1 MLNINNLNRARKIL
15 SAHQGIKASFNTPN
29 EKIKFCGKYGPYY
42 KYSFGDLGTEDWNN
56 GDVFSDLPPDKF
68 YESEGGSA
76 YLPPLEY
83 ADGVDPNNI
92 EQPIYKG
99 YGYDKEGNYYYG
111 VTQSEE
117 KQRLSSEDYQHLIQQ
132 NGLID
137 WNMKEEGERQE
148 KIESKPLGLKPT
160 TSTADKEKKQNNT
173 AQSPIQSLTP
183 SAIQSPAPSLED
195 YTKNVKNDL
204 KIDTQTQLQEKLR
217 IKQPKIES
225 LAPKVDTNLNIL
237 SKEEETFAK
246 EKLKPWYNTTYG
258 LSKEQ
263 RQDIK
268 DRYAWSKE
276 NPNKDV
282 ADFDHYDTQQEMKQ
296 KLEATQ
302 PIPKEELKKA
312 ASLTPPGTYTTQP
325 TTPAPQNT
333 TITIPQITPVNTQGN
348 PSGSDI
354 STEEQSEKSESFK
367 KGEAAGQKIGAKI
380 GNFLNSDG
388 VKAAGKYGAQAGQIA
403 DIVDGAIRSG
413 NDWAPQNGFENTW
426 DTASTIAMK
435 FGPLGQA
442 VGGGMKVAKAFSD
455 ITGSIFGIK
464 TQDFAKDMATL
475 ETVGGSYGGSTAMI
489 EDAANKAGKKYGLF
503 GLGSKH
509 RANKLIDRAR
519 IQQYAMQGIADDAR
533 DLNSIRSYMDPYYL
547 QYESD
552 MSGGY
557 DQRYMH
563 VAKLGGTLTLNRGT
577 ALQNSLLESF
587 KKGGT
592 IEFKAEITGTEV
604 YDSWE
609 PVIDFDEISLLK
621 EGGSIKQPE
630 IEVIETNTVQKS
642 VIPDGALHKNKH
654 NLDKV
659 GVDDKEMTK
668 KGIPVVDNNGEQ
680 QAEIELN
687 EIIFT
692 LEVTK
697 ELEKRYKEYYDDD
710 TKQSRKD
717 ELALEAGKLL
727 WKEIIYN
734 TDDRTGLIDTLK
746 HGGSITKSKEN
757 NTYQDA
763 IDFYKNLGYT
773 PQNYE
778 FIKSS
783 DLRTEGNKLYVNTD
797 EDAVH
802 ELWHFI
808 SKNIPDERFQE
819 FYKDLSDSKISE
831 LGGDLKF
838 VNRTGN
844 PQEFYDPSELLA
856 RLFAAKYKTQGNS
869 YTKEFFKNARSN
881 ETKYGYNFR
890 DLLHMYNDD
899 NLVKLFSFKLNNEYK
914 KDNTTKRPFEDWIIT
929 VNPDY
934 ISSNYDLETAYKYV
948 NPEQLKR
955 WRSAVNSD
963 DPEKELNQK
972 DAETGE
978 FVNHL
983 PSIAPY
989 GEGDYIFLKKG
1000 TVDENPEVQ
1009 YEINEFRN
1017 GKTGLEKTHE
1027 LIFNPEENRYF
1038 YIKKSSKFK
1047 NGGNLEEALQLLKS
1061 GGEFQIIQD
1070 DAKTITNDGDY
1081 ELTTDKDKLDNEL
1094 EQYFT
1099 GTNGIMKTHD
1109 LIWDNSHNRYF
1120 YRKKVNKKQLGGL
1133 VDYTPVE
1140 TDETAVVKK
1149 VRDSLNLLQS
1159 NLLPE
1164 YAEQAST
1171 PSESSNYY
1179 TPYPTSDYTSEFT
1192 PSETTSESTQV
1203 PDNLNLDGWD
1213 LEKTLKHLRE
1223 HAHDKST
1230 HYCARYVRQAL
1241 EAGGL
1246 VGFRVPSAKDEIKLN
1261 TLASIGFKK
1270 IAEASDNTT
1279 SPGYTP
1285 QAGDIAITFENGNHA
1300 AMYDGTKWISD
1311 FRQKGL
1317 DVYRNKKNSKAYIYR
1332 RVSNNPSQLN
1342 TILINKTSRTLS
1354 VGDKVFKVSISKK
1367 GVENTSKKGDNL
1379 TPEGEFTLG
1388 DKETKGGYNDPEYGY
1403 RPNAYGGKFY
1413 RLSGGS
1419 AEGRGF
1425 GIHGSDQYNN
1435 PDNYQI
1441 GKYGTHGCIAMKN
1454 ADLEELEQII
1464 QNAGGPSN
1472 FKVKIIKASSGTK
1485 FPKVR
1490 ALSKII
1496 LNK

>member
-15 SAHQGIKASFNTPN
+15 SAQQGIKASFNTPN
-29 EKIKFCGKYGPYY
+29 EKIKFCGKYGPHY
-42 KYSFGDLGTEDWNN
+42 KYSFGDVGTEDWDN

-117 KQRLSSEDYQHLIQQ
+117 KQRLSREDYQHLMDQK
-132 NGLID
+132 GLID
-137 WNMKEEGERQE
+137 WNMKEDGERE
-148 KIESKPLGLKPT
+148 EEMENKMLGLKST
-160 TSTADKEKKQNNT
+160 TSTADKEKKQSNT
-173 AQSPIQSLTP
+173 EQSPIQSLTP

-217 IKQPKIES
+217 IKQPKIEP

-246 EKLKPWYNTTYG
+246 EKLKHQYSTTYG

-276 NPNKDV
+276 NPDKDV
-282 ADFDHYDTQQEMKQ
+282 ADFEHYDTQKEMKQ

-302 PIPKEELKKA
+302 PIPKEELGEA
-312 ASLTPPGTYTTQP
+312 SSLTPPGTYTTQP
-325 TTPAPQNT
+325 TTPVPQNT
-333 TITIPQITPVNTQGN
+333 TITIPQITEPQIQGN
-348 PSGSDI
+348 PSGTDT
-354 STEEQSEKSESFK
+354 STEEQPEQNTSFLKGQASGQKLVAKVDKFLKSE
-367 KGEAAGQKIGAKI
+367 
-380 GNFLNSDG
+380 G
-388 VKAAGKYGAQAGQIA
+388 VKKAGEFGGKAAEAA
-403 DIVDGAIRSG
+403 DIVDNLVRSG
-413 NDWAPQNGFENTW
+413 NDWAPQTGFENTW
-426 DTASTIAMK
+426 DKASTIAMK
-435 FGPLGQA
+435 FGPLGKA
-442 VGGGMKVAKAFSD
+442 VGGGMKVAKVVSD
-455 ITGSIFGIK
+455 LFGSK
-464 TQDFAKDMATL
+464 TQAFAEDKDTL
-475 ETVGGSYGGSTAMI
+475 GTVGGSYWGSTAMI
-489 EDAANKAGKKYGLF
+489 KDAADKAGKKYGLF
-503 GLGSKH
+503 ASGARR
-509 RANKLIDRAR
+509 RANRLIDRAR
-519 IQQYAMQGIADDAR
+519 VQQYAMQGIADDAR

-783 DLRTEGNKLYVNTD
+783 DLRTEGNKLYVNND

-869 YTKEFFKNARSN
+869 YTKEFFKNARAN

-899 NLVKLFSFKLNNEYK
+899 NLVKLFSFKLNNEHK
-914 KDNTTKRPFEDWIIT
+914 KDNMKKRPFEDWIIT

-934 ISSNYDLETAYKYV
+934 ISPNYDLETAYKYV

-955 WRSAVNSD
+955 WRNAVNSD
-963 DPEKELNQK
+963 DPEKELKQR
-972 DAETGE
+972 DAETGK

-983 PSIAPY
+983 PSVAPY

-1009 YEINEFRN
+1009 DEINEFIN

-1047 NGGNLEEALQLLKS
+1047 NGGSLEEALQLLKS

-1070 DAKTITNDGDY
+1070 DVKTITNDGDY

-1159 NLLPE
+1159 NLFPE

-1179 TPYPTSDYTSEFT
+1179 TPQPTSDYTPEFT

-1317 DVYRNKKNSKAYIYR
+1317 DVYHNKKNSKAYIYR

-1367 GVENTSKKGDNL
+1367 GIENTSKKGDNL

-1388 DKETKGGYNDPEYGY
+1388 EKETKGGYNDPEYGD

-1425 GIHGSDQYNN
+1425 GIHGSDQYND

-1454 ADLEELEQII
+1454 SDLDELEQII

>member
-15 SAHQGIKASFNTPN
+15 SAHQGIKASFNTPD

-42 KYSFGDLGTEDWNN
+42 KYSFGNVGTEDWNN

-148 KIESKPLGLKPT
+148 EIESKPLGLKPT
-160 TSTADKEKKQNNT
+160 TSTADKEKKQSNPT
-173 AQSPIQSLTP
+173 PTPTSSPTPSLTP
-183 SAIQSPAPSLED
+183 STIKAPTPSLGD
-195 YTKNVKNDL
+195 FTKGINNQTHSESSRVDTKSQNENGTQQEEFDFFKESSESLKRERWDSPKEQIEKAEANKSVSTKARAQASDL
-204 KIDTQTQLQEKLR
+204 TPSDTQTSQSTTSILQGG
-217 IKQPKIES
+217 QS
-225 LAPKVDTNLNIL
+225 AV
-237 SKEEETFAK
+237 
-246 EKLKPWYNTTYG
+246 
-258 LSKEQ
+258 
-263 RQDIK
+263 
-268 DRYAWSKE
+268 
-276 NPNKDV
+276 
-282 ADFDHYDTQQEMKQ
+282 
-296 KLEATQ
+296 
-302 PIPKEELKKA
+302 
-312 ASLTPPGTYTTQP
+312 P
-325 TTPAPQNT
+325 TSQNT

-367 KGEAAGQKIGAKI
+367 KGEEAGQKIGAKI

-604 YDSWE
+604 YNSWE

-746 HGGSITKSKEN
+746 HGGSITKSREN

-763 IDFYKNLGYT
+763 IDFYKNLGYN

-856 RLFAAKYKTQGNS
+856 RLFTAKYKTQGNS

-899 NLVKLFSFKLNNEYK
+899 NLVKLFSFKLNNEHK

-934 ISSNYDLETAYKYV
+934 ISPNYDLETAYKYV

-955 WRSAVNSD
+955 WRNAVNSD
-963 DPEKELNQK
+963 DPEKELKQR
-972 DAETGE
+972 DAETGK

-983 PSIAPY
+983 PSVAPY

-1009 YEINEFRN
+1009 DEINEFRN

-1070 DAKTITNDGDY
+1070 DVKTITNDGDY

-1179 TPYPTSDYTSEFT
+1179 TSYPTSDYTSEFT
-1192 PSETTSESTQV
+1192 PSETTSESAQV

-1388 DKETKGGYNDPEYGY
+1388 EKETKGGYNDPEYGY

-1454 ADLEELEQII
+1454 SDLDELEQII

>member
-1 MLNINNLNRARKIL
+1 MLNINNLNRARRIL
-15 SAHQGIKASFNTPN
+15 SAQQGAELSPTSNKRIKYLG
-29 EKIKFCGKYGPYY
+29 KFGDGY
-42 KYSFGDLGTEDWNN
+42 KYASSPVGVEDWSSEEL
-56 GDVFSDLPPDKF
+56 SDLPPEEYYKQKTGNADFENLKYAEGLGPKNIDQQF
-68 YESEGGSA
+68 YKELEHAATTGGKNVYYGITSSGTKEIISQSQYN
-76 YLPPLEY
+76 YLRSKGILDRTTETQ
-83 ADGVDPNNI
+83 ASRSTSLSSTSKS
-92 EQPIYKG
+92 EQPEGLFAEAPITDTWYKKP
-99 YGYDKEGNYYYG
+99 KE
-111 VTQSEE
+111 QK
-117 KQRLSSEDYQHLIQQ
+117 KQLEDDQRVP
-132 NGLID
+132 D
-137 WNMKEEGERQE
+137 QE
-148 KIESKPLGLKPT
+148 MAKALNP
-160 TSTADKEKKQNNT
+160 TST
-173 AQSPIQSLTP
+173 
-183 SAIQSPAPSLED
+183 
-195 YTKNVKNDL
+195 
-204 KIDTQTQLQEKLR
+204 TQT
-217 IKQPKIES
+217 I
-225 LAPKVDTNLNIL
+225 
-237 SKEEETFAK
+237 
-246 EKLKPWYNTTYG
+246 
-258 LSKEQ
+258 
-263 RQDIK
+263 
-268 DRYAWSKE
+268 
-276 NPNKDV
+276 
-282 ADFDHYDTQQEMKQ
+282 
-296 KLEATQ
+296 
-302 PIPKEELKKA
+302 
-312 ASLTPPGTYTTQP
+312 QP

-333 TITIPQITPVNTQGN
+333 TPQVTIPQTQGN
-348 PSGSDI
+348 PSGTDI
-354 STEEQSEKSESFK
+354 STEEQPKKSESFL
-367 KGEAAGQKIGAKI
+367 KGQAIGQKIGAKI
-380 GNFLNSDG
+380 GNVLNSDG
-388 VKAAGKYGAQAGQIA
+388 VKTAGEIGGKVGEAADIA
-403 DIVDGAIRSG
+403 DSLVRSG
-413 NDWAPQNGFENTW
+413 NDWAQTGLEKTW
-426 DTASTIAMK
+426 DTASTFAMN
-435 FGPLGQA
+435 FGPLGKGF
-442 VGGGMKVAKAFSD
+442 GGGMKALKLFSD
-455 ITGSIFGIK
+455 LTGSIFGIK

-475 ETVGGSYGGSTAMI
+475 ETVGGSYGGSSALI
-489 EDAANKAGKKYGLF
+489 ADAANKAGKKYGLF
-503 GLGSKH
+503 GLGAKR

-547 QYESD
+547 QYESN

-734 TDDRTGLIDTLK
+734 TDDRTGLIDALK

-869 YTKEFFKNARSN
+869 YTKEFFKNARAN

-914 KDNTTKRPFEDWIIT
+914 KDNTKKRPFEDWIIT

-934 ISSNYDLETAYKYV
+934 ISPNYDLETAYKYV

-955 WRSAVNSD
+955 WRNAVNSD
-963 DPEKELNQK
+963 DPEKELKQR
-972 DAETGE
+972 DVETGK

-983 PSIAPY
+983 PSVAPY

-1009 YEINEFRN
+1009 DEINEFRN

-1070 DAKTITNDGDY
+1070 DVKTITNDGDY
-1081 ELTTDKDKLDNEL
+1081 ELTTDEDKLNNEL

-1133 VDYTPVE
+1133 VDYTPIE

-1179 TPYPTSDYTSEFT
+1179 TPYPTSDYTSGFT

-1246 VGFRVPSAKDEIKLN
+1246 VGFRVPSAKDEVKLN

-1454 ADLEELEQII
+1454 SDLDELEQII

>member
-15 SAHQGIKASFNTPN
+15 SAQQGIKASFNTPN
-29 EKIKFCGKYGPYY
+29 EKIKFCGKYGPHY
-42 KYSFGDLGTEDWNN
+42 KYSFGNVGTEDWSN

-99 YGYDKEGNYYYG
+99 YGYDKDGNYYYG

-117 KQRLSSEDYQHLIQQ
+117 KQRLSSEDYQHLMDQK
-132 NGLID
+132 GLID
-137 WNMKEEGERQE
+137 WNMKEDGERE
-148 KIESKPLGLKPT
+148 EEMENKMLGLKST
-160 TSTADKEKKQNNT
+160 TSTADKEKKQSNT

-195 YTKNVKNDL
+195 YTKGINTQISTASS
-204 KIDTQTQLQEKLR
+204 KIDTQSQNKKIAQQKEFNFYEESINSVNRDRWGTPKKQIEKAEAN
-217 IKQPKIES
+217 KAVSQKKIAES
-225 LAPKVDTNLNIL
+225 
-237 SKEEETFAK
+237 
-246 EKLKPWYNTTYG
+246 
-258 LSKEQ
+258 
-263 RQDIK
+263 
-268 DRYAWSKE
+268 
-276 NPNKDV
+276 
-282 ADFDHYDTQQEMKQ
+282 
-296 KLEATQ
+296 
-302 PIPKEELKKA
+302 
-312 ASLTPPGTYTTQP
+312 ASLTPSDTQTSQSTTFTLQDGQP

-333 TITIPQITPVNTQGN
+333 TITTPQITKPQIQGT
-348 PSGSDI
+348 PSGTNT
-354 STEEQSEKSESFK
+354 STEEQPKKSESFK
-367 KGEAAGQKIGAKI
+367 KGEEAGQKIGAKI
-380 GNFLNSDG
+380 GNVLNSDG
-388 VKAAGKYGAQAGQIA
+388 VKTAGEIGGKVGEAADIA
-403 DIVDGAIRSG
+403 DSLVRSG
-413 NDWAPQNGFENTW
+413 NDWAPQTGFENTW
-426 DTASTIAMK
+426 DTASTLAMK
-435 FGPLGQA
+435 FGPLGKGI
-442 VGGGMKVAKAFSD
+442 GGGMKAAKLFSD
-455 ITGSIFGIK
+455 LTGSIFGIK

-503 GLGSKH
+503 GLGAKN

-783 DLRTEGNKLYVNTD
+783 DLRTEGNKLYVNND

-869 YTKEFFKNARSN
+869 YTKEFFKNARAN

-899 NLVKLFSFKLNNEYK
+899 NLVKLFSFKLNNEHK
-914 KDNTTKRPFEDWIIT
+914 KDNTEKRPFEDWIIT

-934 ISSNYDLETAYKYV
+934 ISPNYDLETAYKYV

-963 DPEKELNQK
+963 DPEKELKQR
-972 DAETGE
+972 DAETGK

-1009 YEINEFRN
+1009 DEINEFIN

-1070 DAKTITNDGDY
+1070 DVKTITNDGDY

-1179 TPYPTSDYTSEFT
+1179 NPYPTSDYTPEFT

-1367 GVENTSKKGDNL
+1367 GIENSSKKGDNL

-1388 DKETKGGYNDPEYGY
+1388 EKETKGGYNDPEYGN
-1403 RPNAYGGKFY
+1403 RPNAYGGRFY

-1425 GIHGSDQYNN
+1425 GIHGSDQYND

-1454 ADLEELEQII
+1454 SDLDELEQII

>member
-15 SAHQGIKASFNTPN
+15 SAQQGIKASFNTPN
-29 EKIKFCGKYGPYY
+29 EKIKFCGKYGPHY
-42 KYSFGDLGTEDWNN
+42 KYSFGNVGTEDWSN

-117 KQRLSSEDYQHLIQQ
+117 KQRLSSEDYQYLMDQK
-132 NGLID
+132 GLID
-137 WNMKEEGERQE
+137 WNMKEDGERE
-148 KIESKPLGLKPT
+148 EEMENKMLGLKST
-160 TSTADKEKKQNNT
+160 TSTADKEKKQSNT

-183 SAIQSPAPSLED
+183 SAIQSPAPSLKD
-195 YTKNVKNDL
+195 YTKGINTQISTASS
-204 KIDTQTQLQEKLR
+204 KIDTQSQNEK
-217 IKQPKIES
+217 IAQQKEFNFYEES
-225 LAPKVDTNLNIL
+225 INSVNRDRWDT
-237 SKEEETFAK
+237 
-246 EKLKPWYNTTYG
+246 P
-258 LSKEQ
+258 KEQ
-263 RQDIK
+263 IEK
-268 DRYAWSKE
+268 SEA
-276 NPNKDV
+276 NKS
-282 ADFDHYDTQQEMKQ
+282 FSQ
-296 KLEATQ
+296 KKIA
-302 PIPKEELKKA
+302 KS
-312 ASLTPPGTYTTQP
+312 ASLTPSDTYTTQP
-325 TTPAPQNT
+325 TTPVPQNT
-333 TITIPQITPVNTQGN
+333 TITTPQVTQPQIQGN
-348 PSGSDI
+348 PSGTDT
-354 STEEQSEKSESFK
+354 STEEQSEQNASFLKGQASGQKLVAKVDKFLKSE
-367 KGEAAGQKIGAKI
+367 
-380 GNFLNSDG
+380 G
-388 VKAAGKYGAQAGQIA
+388 VKKAGEFGGKAAKAA
-403 DIVDGAIRSG
+403 DIVDNLVRSG
-413 NDWAPQNGFENTW
+413 NDWAPQTGFENTW
-426 DTASTIAMK
+426 DTASTLAMK
-435 FGPLGQA
+435 FGPLGKA
-442 VGGGMKVAKAFSD
+442 VGGGMKVAKVVSD
-455 ITGSIFGIK
+455 LFGSK

-475 ETVGGSYGGSTAMI
+475 ETVGGSYGGSSALI

-503 GLGSKH
+503 ASGARR
-509 RANKLIDRAR
+509 RANRLIDRAR
-519 IQQYAMQGIADDAR
+519 VQQYAMQGIADDAR

-609 PVIDFDEISLLK
+609 PIIDFDEISLLK

-659 GVDDKEMTK
+659 GIDDKEMTK

-746 HGGSITKSKEN
+746 HGGSITKSREN

-783 DLRTEGNKLYVNTD
+783 DLRTEGNKLYVNND

-819 FYKDLSDSKISE
+819 FYKDLSNSKISE

-881 ETKYGYNFR
+881 EAKYGYNFR

-899 NLVKLFSFKLNNEYK
+899 NLVKLFSFKLNNEHK
-914 KDNTTKRPFEDWIIT
+914 KDNTEKRPFEDWIIT

-934 ISSNYDLETAYKYV
+934 ISPNYDLETAYKYV

-963 DPEKELNQK
+963 DPEKELKQR
-972 DAETGE
+972 DAETGK

-983 PSIAPY
+983 PSVAPY

-1009 YEINEFRN
+1009 DEINEFRN

-1070 DAKTITNDGDY
+1070 DVKTITNDGDY

-1179 TPYPTSDYTSEFT
+1179 NPYPTSDYTPEFT

-1317 DVYRNKKNSKAYIYR
+1317 DVYHNKKNSKAYIYR

-1367 GVENTSKKGDNL
+1367 GIQNSSKKGDNL

-1388 DKETKGGYNDPEYGY
+1388 EKETKGGYNDPEYGD

-1425 GIHGSDQYNN
+1425 GIHGSDQYND

>member
-15 SAHQGIKASFNTPN
+15 SAHQGIKASFNTPD

-42 KYSFGDLGTEDWNN
+42 KYSFGDIGTEDWNN

-117 KQRLSSEDYQHLIQQ
+117 KQRLSSEDYYHLMDQK
-132 NGLID
+132 GLID
-137 WNMKEEGERQE
+137 WNMKEDGERE
-148 KIESKPLGLKPT
+148 EEMENKMLGLKST

-173 AQSPIQSLTP
+173 AQSPIQSLTL

-333 TITIPQITPVNTQGN
+333 TITIPQITPVNIQGN

-354 STEEQSEKSESFK
+354 STEEQSEQNASFLKGQASGQKLVAKVDKFLKSE
-367 KGEAAGQKIGAKI
+367 
-380 GNFLNSDG
+380 G
-388 VKAAGKYGAQAGQIA
+388 VKKAGKFGGKAAEVA
-403 DIVDGAIRSG
+403 DIVDNLVRSG
-413 NDWAPQNGFENTW
+413 NDWAPQTGFENTW
-426 DTASTIAMK
+426 DKASTIAMK
-435 FGPLGQA
+435 FGPLGKA
-442 VGGGMKVAKAFSD
+442 VGGGMKVAKVVSD
-455 ITGSIFGIK
+455 LFGSK

-475 ETVGGSYGGSTAMI
+475 ETVGGSYGGSSALI
-489 EDAANKAGKKYGLF
+489 ADAANKAGKKYGLF
-503 GLGSKH
+503 ASGARR
-509 RANKLIDRAR
+509 RANRLIDRAR
-519 IQQYAMQGIADDAR
+519 VQQYAMQGIADDAR

-547 QYESD
+547 QYEFD

-869 YTKEFFKNARSN
+869 YTKEFFKNARAN

-899 NLVKLFSFKLNNEYK
+899 NLVKLFSFKLNNEHK
-914 KDNTTKRPFEDWIIT
+914 KDNTKKRPFEDWIIT

-934 ISSNYDLETAYKYV
+934 ISPNYDLETAYKYV

-955 WRSAVNSD
+955 WRNAVNSD
-963 DPEKELNQK
+963 DPEKELKQR
-972 DAETGE
+972 DAETGK

-983 PSIAPY
+983 PSVAPY

-1009 YEINEFRN
+1009 DEINEFRN

-1070 DAKTITNDGDY
+1070 DVKTITNDGDY

-1109 LIWDNSHNRYF
+1109 LIWDNSHDRYF

-1164 YAEQAST
+1164 YVEQAST

-1179 TPYPTSDYTSEFT
+1179 TPYPTSDYTPEFT

-1246 VGFRVPSAKDEIKLN
+1246 VGFRVPSAKDEVKLN

-1388 DKETKGGYNDPEYGY
+1388 EKETKGGYNDPEYGY

-1454 ADLEELEQII
+1454 SDLDELEQII

>member
-15 SAHQGIKASFNTPN
+15 SAQQGIKASFNTPN
-29 EKIKFCGKYGPYY
+29 EKIKFCGKYGPHY
-42 KYSFGDLGTEDWNN
+42 KYSFGNVGTEDWNN

-117 KQRLSSEDYQHLIQQ
+117 KQRLSSEDYYHLMDQK
-132 NGLID
+132 GLID
-137 WNMKEEGERQE
+137 WNMKEDGERE
-148 KIESKPLGLKPT
+148 EEMENKMLGLKST
-160 TSTADKEKKQNNT
+160 TSTADKEKKQSNT

-195 YTKNVKNDL
+195 YTKGINTQISTASS
-204 KIDTQTQLQEKLR
+204 KIDTQSQNEK
-217 IKQPKIES
+217 IAQQKEFNFYEES
-225 LAPKVDTNLNIL
+225 VNSVN
-237 SKEEETFAK
+237 
-246 EKLKPWYNTTYG
+246 
-258 LSKEQ
+258 
-263 RQDIK
+263 R

-276 NPNKDV
+276 NPDKDV
-282 ADFDHYDTQQEMKQ
+282 TDFDHYDTQQEMKQ

-312 ASLTPPGTYTTQP
+312 ASLTPPGEYTTQP

-333 TITIPQITPVNTQGN
+333 TITTPQVTQPQIQRSPTGFDTYVQDPRNSN
-348 PSGSDI
+348 ND
-354 STEEQSEKSESFK
+354 SFA
-367 KGEAAGQKIGAKI
+367 KGQAIGQKIGAKVDK
-380 GNFLNSDG
+380 FLKSEG
-388 VKAAGKYGAQAGQIA
+388 VKKAGEFGGKAGEAA
-403 DIVDGAIRSG
+403 DIVDSLVRSG
-413 NDWAPQNGFENTW
+413 NDWAPQTGFENTW
-426 DTASTIAMK
+426 DKASTIAMK
-435 FGPLGQA
+435 FGPLGKA
-442 VGGGMKVAKAFSD
+442 VGGGMKVAKVVSD
-455 ITGSIFGIK
+455 LFGSK
-464 TQDFAKDMATL
+464 TQAFAEDKGTL
-475 ETVGGSYGGSTAMI
+475 ETVGDFYGGSTAMI
-489 EDAANKAGKKYGLF
+489 KDAADKAGKRYGLF
-503 GLGSKH
+503 GLGAKR

-609 PVIDFDEISLLK
+609 PVIDFDEISLFK

-869 YTKEFFKNARSN
+869 YTKEFFKNARAN

-899 NLVKLFSFKLNNEYK
+899 NLVKLFSFKLNNEHK
-914 KDNTTKRPFEDWIIT
+914 KDNMKKRPFEDWIIT

-934 ISSNYDLETAYKYV
+934 ISPNYDLETAYKYV

-955 WRSAVNSD
+955 WRNAVNSD
-963 DPEKELNQK
+963 DPERELKQR
-972 DAETGE
+972 DAETGK

-983 PSIAPY
+983 PSVAPY

-1009 YEINEFRN
+1009 DEINEFRN

-1070 DAKTITNDGDY
+1070 DVKTITNDGDY

-1246 VGFRVPSAKDEIKLN
+1246 VGFRVPSAKDEVKLN

-1367 GVENTSKKGDNL
+1367 GVENSSKKGDNL

-1388 DKETKGGYNDPEYGY
+1388 EKETKGGYNDPEYGN
-1403 RPNAYGGKFY
+1403 RPNAYGGRFY

-1425 GIHGSDQYNN
+1425 GIHGSDQYND

-1454 ADLEELEQII
+1454 SDLDELEQII

>member
-15 SAHQGIKASFNTPN
+15 SAQQGIKASFNTPN
-29 EKIKFCGKYGPYY
+29 EKIKFCGKYGPHY
-42 KYSFGDLGTEDWNN
+42 KYSFGDVGTEDWNN

-117 KQRLSSEDYQHLIQQ
+117 KQRLSREDYQHLMDQK
-132 NGLID
+132 GLID
-137 WNMKEEGERQE
+137 WNMKEDGERE
-148 KIESKPLGLKPT
+148 EEMENKMLGLKST
-160 TSTADKEKKQNNT
+160 TSTADKEKKQSNT

-183 SAIQSPAPSLED
+183 SAIQSPAPSLKD
-195 YTKNVKNDL
+195 YTKGINTQISTASS
-204 KIDTQTQLQEKLR
+204 KIDTQSQNEK
-217 IKQPKIES
+217 IAQQKEFNFYEES
-225 LAPKVDTNLNIL
+225 VNSVNRDRWDSP
-237 SKEEETFAK
+237 
-246 EKLKPWYNTTYG
+246 
-258 LSKEQ
+258 KEQ
-263 RQDIK
+263 IEK
-268 DRYAWSKE
+268 AE
-276 NPNKDV
+276 ANKS
-282 ADFDHYDTQQEMKQ
+282 FSQ
-296 KLEATQ
+296 KKIAES
-302 PIPKEELKKA
+302 
-312 ASLTPPGTYTTQP
+312 ASLTPSDTQTSQSTTFTLQGGQSAVP
-325 TTPAPQNT
+325 TSQNT
-333 TITIPQITPVNTQGN
+333 TITTPQITPVNIQGN

-354 STEEQSEKSESFK
+354 STEEQSEQNASFLKGQASGQKLVAKVGKFLKSEGVK
-367 KGEAAGQKIGAKI
+367 KAGEFGGKAGEA
-380 GNFLNSDG
+380 
-388 VKAAGKYGAQAGQIA
+388 A
-403 DIVDGAIRSG
+403 DIVDNLVRSG
-413 NDWAPQNGFENTW
+413 NDWAPQTGFENTW
-426 DTASTIAMK
+426 DKASTIAMK
-435 FGPLGQA
+435 FGPLGKA
-442 VGGGMKVAKAFSD
+442 VGGGMKVAKVVSD
-455 ITGSIFGIK
+455 LFGSK
-464 TQDFAKDMATL
+464 TQDFIKDTETL
-475 ETVGGSYGGSTAMI
+475 ETVGGSYGGSSALI

-503 GLGSKH
+503 ASGARR
-509 RANKLIDRAR
+509 RANRLIDRAR
-519 IQQYAMQGIADDAR
+519 VQQYTMQGIADDAR

-697 ELEKRYKEYYDDD
+697 ELEKRYKEYYEDD

-783 DLRTEGNKLYVNTD
+783 DLRTEGNKLYVNND

-869 YTKEFFKNARSN
+869 YTKEFFKNARAN

-890 DLLHMYNDD
+890 DLLHMYDDD
-899 NLVKLFSFKLNNEYK
+899 NLVKLFSFKLNNEHK
-914 KDNTTKRPFEDWIIT
+914 KDNTKKRPFEDWIIT

-934 ISSNYDLETAYKYV
+934 ISPNYDLETAYKYV

-963 DPEKELNQK
+963 DPERELKQR
-972 DAETGE
+972 DAETGK

-983 PSIAPY
+983 PSVAPY

-1009 YEINEFRN
+1009 DEINEFRN

-1061 GGEFQIIQD
+1061 GGEFQIIRD
-1070 DAKTITNDGDY
+1070 DVKTITNNGDY
-1081 ELTTDKDKLDNEL
+1081 ELTTDEDKLDNEL

-1149 VRDSLNLLQS
+1149 VRDSWNLLQS

-1179 TPYPTSDYTSEFT
+1179 TPQPTSDYTSEFT

-1246 VGFRVPSAKDEIKLN
+1246 VGFRVPSAKDEVKLN

-1279 SPGYTP
+1279 SPGYAP

-1317 DVYRNKKNSKAYIYR
+1317 DVYHNKKNSKAYIYR

-1454 ADLEELEQII
+1454 SDLDELEQII

>member
-15 SAHQGIKASFNTPN
+15 SAQQGIKASFNTPN
-29 EKIKFCGKYGPYY
+29 EKIKFCGKYGPHY
-42 KYSFGDLGTEDWNN
+42 KYSFGNVGTEDWSN

-117 KQRLSSEDYQHLIQQ
+117 KQRLSSEDYQHLMDQK
-132 NGLID
+132 GLID
-137 WNMKEEGERQE
+137 WNMKEDGERE
-148 KIESKPLGLKPT
+148 EEMENKMLGLKST
-160 TSTADKEKKQNNT
+160 TSTADKEKKQSNT

-195 YTKNVKNDL
+195 YTKGINTQISTTSS
-204 KIDTQTQLQEKLR
+204 KIDTQSQNEKIAQQKEFNFYEESINSVNRDRWDTPKEQIEKAEANKSFSQEK
-217 IKQPKIES
+217 I
-225 LAPKVDTNLNIL
+225 
-237 SKEEETFAK
+237 AK
-246 EKLKPWYNTTYG
+246 
-258 LSKEQ
+258 S
-263 RQDIK
+263 
-268 DRYAWSKE
+268 
-276 NPNKDV
+276 
-282 ADFDHYDTQQEMKQ
+282 
-296 KLEATQ
+296 
-302 PIPKEELKKA
+302 
-312 ASLTPPGTYTTQP
+312 ASLTPSDKQDNQSTLQNLQSKIPIDSPSVITLKEPEKVNIPGNSSGQSTT
-325 TTPAPQNT
+325 
-333 TITIPQITPVNTQGN
+333 
-348 PSGSDI
+348 
-354 STEEQSEKSESFK
+354 TEEQPKKSESFL
-367 KGEAAGQKIGAKI
+367 KGQAIGQKIGAKVDK
-380 GNFLNSDG
+380 FLKSEG
-388 VKAAGKYGAQAGQIA
+388 VKKAGEFGGKAGEAA
-403 DIVDGAIRSG
+403 DIVDSLVRSG
-413 NDWAPQNGFENTW
+413 NDWAPQTGFENTW
-426 DTASTIAMK
+426 DKASTIAMK
-435 FGPLGQA
+435 FGPLGKA
-442 VGGGMKVAKAFSD
+442 IGGGMKVAKVVSD
-455 ITGSIFGIK
+455 LFGSK

-475 ETVGGSYGGSTAMI
+475 ETVGGSYGGSSALI

-503 GLGSKH
+503 GLGAKH

-697 ELEKRYKEYYDDD
+697 ELEKRYKEYYEDD

-783 DLRTEGNKLYVNTD
+783 DLRTEGNKLYVNND

-869 YTKEFFKNARSN
+869 YTKEFFKNARAN

-899 NLVKLFSFKLNNEYK
+899 NLVKLFSFKLNNEHK
-914 KDNTTKRPFEDWIIT
+914 KDNTKKRPFEDWIIT

-934 ISSNYDLETAYKYV
+934 ISPNYDLETAYKYV

-955 WRSAVNSD
+955 WRNAVNSD
-963 DPEKELNQK
+963 DPEKELKQR
-972 DAETGE
+972 DAETGK

-983 PSIAPY
+983 PSVAPY

-1009 YEINEFRN
+1009 DEINEFRN

-1070 DAKTITNDGDY
+1070 DVKTITNDGDY

-1179 TPYPTSDYTSEFT
+1179 TPYPTSDYTPEFT
-1192 PSETTSESTQV
+1192 PSETTSKSTQV

-1270 IAEASDNTT
+1270 IAEASDNNT

-1454 ADLEELEQII
+1454 SDLDELEQII

>member
-15 SAHQGIKASFNTPN
+15 SAQQGARVSLNPKGDPEFLSFQNFVNQNLERLFPVEYENQQGIASLAPT
-29 EKIKFCGKYGPYY
+29 
-42 KYSFGDLGTEDWNN
+42 
-56 GDVFSDLPPDKF
+56 
-68 YESEGGSA
+68 
-76 YLPPLEY
+76 
-83 ADGVDPNNI
+83 VDTDPSI
-92 EQPIYKG
+92 LS
-99 YGYDKEGNYYYG
+99 
-111 VTQSEE
+111 SEE
-117 KQRLSSEDYQHLIQQ
+117 K
-132 NGLID
+132 
-137 WNMKEEGERQE
+137 
-148 KIESKPLGLKPT
+148 
-160 TSTADKEKKQNNT
+160 
-173 AQSPIQSLTP
+173 
-183 SAIQSPAPSLED
+183 
-195 YTKNVKNDL
+195 
-204 KIDTQTQLQEKLR
+204 
-217 IKQPKIES
+217 
-225 LAPKVDTNLNIL
+225 
-237 SKEEETFAK
+237 TFAK
-246 EKLKPWYNTTYG
+246 EKLKAYYHNLPNDFYG

-263 RQDIK
+263 RWDIK
-268 DRYAWSKE
+268 DRYAWSKA

-282 ADFDHYDTQQEMKQ
+282 TDFDRY
-296 KLEATQ
+296 AT
-302 PIPKEELKKA
+302 PKEMEQKAKETQSVPDKKLAQA
-312 ASLTPPGTYTTQP
+312 ASLTPPGTQTTQP
-325 TTPAPQNT
+325 TTATPQNT
-333 TITIPQITPVNTQGN
+333 VVTIPQITPPQIQGN
-348 PSGSDI
+348 PSGAANP
-354 STEEQSEKSESFK
+354 STEESQKSESFE
-367 KGEAAGQKIGAKI
+367 KGQAIGQKIGAKI

-442 VGGGMKVAKAFSD
+442 IGGGMKVAKAFSD
-455 ITGSIFGIK
+455 ITGSVFGIK

-552 MSGGY
+552 ISGGY

-563 VAKLGGTLTLNRGT
+563 VAKLGGTLYLNKGT

-609 PVIDFDEISLLK
+609 PIIDSDEISLLK

-630 IEVIETNTVQKS
+630 IEVIETDTVQKS

-697 ELEKRYKEYYDDD
+697 ELEKRYKEYYEDD

-856 RLFAAKYKTQGNS
+856 RLFTAKYKTQGKS
-869 YTKEFFKNARSN
+869 YTKEFFKDARKD
-881 ETKYGYNFR
+881 EAEYGHNFR

-899 NLVKLFSFKLNNEYK
+899 NLVKLFSYKLNNEPK
-914 KDNTTKRPFEDWIIT
+914 NNNSKKRPFEDWIIT

-934 ISSNYDLETAYKYV
+934 ISPNYDLETAYKYV

-955 WRSAVNSD
+955 WRSAVN
-963 DPEKELNQK
+963 
-972 DAETGE
+972 
-978 FVNHL
+978 
-983 PSIAPY
+983 
-989 GEGDYIFLKKG
+989 
-1000 TVDENPEVQ
+1000 
-1009 YEINEFRN
+1009 
-1017 GKTGLEKTHE
+1017 
-1027 LIFNPEENRYF
+1027 
-1038 YIKKSSKFK
+1038 
-1047 NGGNLEEALQLLKS
+1047 
-1061 GGEFQIIQD
+1061 
-1070 DAKTITNDGDY
+1070 
-1081 ELTTDKDKLDNEL
+1081 
-1094 EQYFT
+1094 
-1099 GTNGIMKTHD
+1099 
-1109 LIWDNSHNRYF
+1109 
-1120 YRKKVNKKQLGGL
+1120 
-1133 VDYTPVE
+1133 
-1140 TDETAVVKK
+1140 
-1149 VRDSLNLLQS
+1149 
-1159 NLLPE
+1159 
-1164 YAEQAST
+1164 
-1171 PSESSNYY
+1171 
-1179 TPYPTSDYTSEFT
+1179 
-1192 PSETTSESTQV
+1192 
-1203 PDNLNLDGWD
+1203 
-1213 LEKTLKHLRE
+1213 
-1223 HAHDKST
+1223 
-1230 HYCARYVRQAL
+1230 
-1241 EAGGL
+1241 
-1246 VGFRVPSAKDEIKLN
+1246 
-1261 TLASIGFKK
+1261 
-1270 IAEASDNTT
+1270 
-1279 SPGYTP
+1279 
-1285 QAGDIAITFENGNHA
+1285 
-1300 AMYDGTKWISD
+1300 
-1311 FRQKGL
+1311 
-1317 DVYRNKKNSKAYIYR
+1317 
-1332 RVSNNPSQLN
+1332 
-1342 TILINKTSRTLS
+1342 
-1354 VGDKVFKVSISKK
+1354 
-1367 GVENTSKKGDNL
+1367 
-1379 TPEGEFTLG
+1379 
-1388 DKETKGGYNDPEYGY
+1388 
-1403 RPNAYGGKFY
+1403 
-1413 RLSGGS
+1413 
-1419 AEGRGF
+1419 
-1425 GIHGSDQYNN
+1425 
-1435 PDNYQI
+1435 
-1441 GKYGTHGCIAMKN
+1441 
-1454 ADLEELEQII
+1454 
-1464 QNAGGPSN
+1464 
-1472 FKVKIIKASSGTK
+1472 
-1485 FPKVR
+1485 
-1490 ALSKII
+1490 
-1496 LNK
+1496 

>member
-1 MLNINNLNRARKIL
+1 MLNINNLNRARRIL
-15 SAHQGIKASFNTPN
+15 SAQQGAELSPTSNKRIKYLG
-29 EKIKFCGKYGPYY
+29 KFGDGY
-42 KYSFGDLGTEDWNN
+42 KYASSPVGVEDWSSEEL
-56 GDVFSDLPPDKF
+56 SDLPPEEYYKQKTGNADFENLKYAEGLGPKNIDQQF
-68 YESEGGSA
+68 YKELEHAATTGGKSVYYGITSSGTKEIISQSQYN
-76 YLPPLEY
+76 YLRSKGILDRTTETQ
-83 ADGVDPNNI
+83 ASRSTSLSSTSKS
-92 EQPIYKG
+92 EQPEGLFAEAPITDTWYKKP
-99 YGYDKEGNYYYG
+99 KE
-111 VTQSEE
+111 QK
-117 KQRLSSEDYQHLIQQ
+117 KQLEDDQRVP
-132 NGLID
+132 D
-137 WNMKEEGERQE
+137 QE
-148 KIESKPLGLKPT
+148 MAKALNP
-160 TSTADKEKKQNNT
+160 TST
-173 AQSPIQSLTP
+173 IQ
-183 SAIQSPAPSLED
+183 
-195 YTKNVKNDL
+195 
-204 KIDTQTQLQEKLR
+204 
-217 IKQPKIES
+217 
-225 LAPKVDTNLNIL
+225 
-237 SKEEETFAK
+237 
-246 EKLKPWYNTTYG
+246 
-258 LSKEQ
+258 
-263 RQDIK
+263 
-268 DRYAWSKE
+268 
-276 NPNKDV
+276 
-282 ADFDHYDTQQEMKQ
+282 
-296 KLEATQ
+296 
-302 PIPKEELKKA
+302 
-312 ASLTPPGTYTTQP
+312 TTQP

-333 TITIPQITPVNTQGN
+333 TITTPQVTTPQTQGN
-348 PSGSDI
+348 PSGTDT
-354 STEEQSEKSESFK
+354 STEEQPKQSESFL
-367 KGEAAGQKIGAKI
+367 KGQAIGQKIGAKI
-380 GNFLNSDG
+380 GNVLNSDG
-388 VKAAGKYGAQAGQIA
+388 VKTTGEIGGKIGEAADIA
-403 DIVDGAIRSG
+403 DSLVRSG
-413 NDWAPQNGFENTW
+413 NDWAQTGLEKTW
-426 DTASTIAMK
+426 DTASTFAMN
-435 FGPLGQA
+435 FGPLGKGF
-442 VGGGMKVAKAFSD
+442 GGGMKALKLFSD
-455 ITGSIFGIK
+455 LTGSIFGIK

-475 ETVGGSYGGSTAMI
+475 ETVGGSYGGSSALI
-489 EDAANKAGKKYGLF
+489 ADAANKAGKKYGLF
-503 GLGSKH
+503 SLGAKR

-592 IEFKAEITGTEV
+592 IEFKADITGTEV

-609 PVIDFDEISLLK
+609 PIIDFDEISLLK

-869 YTKEFFKNARSN
+869 YTKEFFKNARAN

-899 NLVKLFSFKLNNEYK
+899 NLVKLFSFKLNNEHK
-914 KDNTTKRPFEDWIIT
+914 KDNMKKRPFEDWIIT

-934 ISSNYDLETAYKYV
+934 ISPNYDLETAYKYV

-955 WRSAVNSD
+955 WRNAVNSD
-963 DPEKELNQK
+963 DPEKELKQR
-972 DAETGE
+972 DAETGK

-983 PSIAPY
+983 PSVAPY

-1009 YEINEFRN
+1009 DEINEFRN

-1070 DAKTITNDGDY
+1070 DVKTITNDGDY

-1133 VDYTPVE
+1133 VDYAPVE

-1179 TPYPTSDYTSEFT
+1179 TPYPTSDYTPEFT

-1246 VGFRVPSAKDEIKLN
+1246 VGFRVPSAKDEVKLN

-1317 DVYRNKKNSKAYIYR
+1317 DVYHNKKNSKAYIYR

-1367 GVENTSKKGDNL
+1367 GIENTSKKGDNL

-1388 DKETKGGYNDPEYGY
+1388 EKETKGGYNDPEYGD

-1425 GIHGSDQYNN
+1425 GIHGSDQYND

>member
-15 SAHQGIKASFNTPN
+15 SAQQGIKASFNTPN

-42 KYSFGDLGTEDWNN
+42 KYSFGDVGTEDWNN

-117 KQRLSSEDYQHLIQQ
+117 KQRLSNEDYQHLMDQK
-132 NGLID
+132 GLID
-137 WNMKEEGERQE
+137 WNMKEDGERE
-148 KIESKPLGLKPT
+148 EEMENKMLGLKST
-160 TSTADKEKKQNNT
+160 TSTADKEKKQSNT

-183 SAIQSPAPSLED
+183 SAIQSPAPSLKD
-195 YTKNVKNDL
+195 YTKGINTQISTASS
-204 KIDTQTQLQEKLR
+204 KIDTQSQNEK
-217 IKQPKIES
+217 IAQQKEFNFYEES
-225 LAPKVDTNLNIL
+225 VNSVNRDRWDSP
-237 SKEEETFAK
+237 
-246 EKLKPWYNTTYG
+246 
-258 LSKEQ
+258 KEQ
-263 RQDIK
+263 IEK
-268 DRYAWSKE
+268 AE
-276 NPNKDV
+276 ANKS
-282 ADFDHYDTQQEMKQ
+282 FSQ
-296 KLEATQ
+296 KKIAES
-302 PIPKEELKKA
+302 
-312 ASLTPPGTYTTQP
+312 ASLTPSDTQTSQSTTFTLQGGQSAVP
-325 TTPAPQNT
+325 TSQNT
-333 TITIPQITPVNTQGN
+333 TITTPQITPVIQGN
-348 PSGSDI
+348 PSGSDT
-354 STEEQSEKSESFK
+354 STEEQPEKSESFK
-367 KGEAAGQKIGAKI
+367 KGEEAGQKIGAKI
-380 GNFLNSDG
+380 GKVLNS
-388 VKAAGKYGAQAGQIA
+388 
-403 DIVDGAIRSG
+403 
-413 NDWAPQNGFENTW
+413 E
-426 DTASTIAMK
+426 
-435 FGPLGQA
+435 
-442 VGGGMKVAKAFSD
+442 GMKVAGNIGSKVSEV
-455 ITGSIFGIK
+455 TGALENTLIDKTDFADDDPLTNGKGAKVFDTIQAVGAKFGPVGNAIAGVAGAVKLANGLIK
-464 TQDFAKDMATL
+464 IGKSQDFAKTVDIGGYTGTMADINRA
-475 ETVGGSYGGSTAMI
+475 V
-489 EDAANKAGKKYGLF
+489 DKAGKSYGLF
-503 GLGSKH
+503 GFNAKSK
-509 RANKLIDRAR
+509 ANKFIDRAR
-519 IQQYAMQGIADDAR
+519 IRQYALQGIEDDAR

-697 ELEKRYKEYYDDD
+697 ELEKRYKEYYEDD

-783 DLRTEGNKLYVNTD
+783 DLRTEGNKLYVNND

-819 FYKDLSDSKISE
+819 FYKDLSDSKVSE

-856 RLFAAKYKTQGNS
+856 RVFAAKYKTQGNS
-869 YTKEFFKNARSN
+869 YTKEFFKNARAN

-890 DLLHMYNDD
+890 DLLHMYDDD
-899 NLVKLFSFKLNNEYK
+899 NLVKLFSFKLNNEHK
-914 KDNTTKRPFEDWIIT
+914 KDNTKKRPFEDWIIT

-934 ISSNYDLETAYKYV
+934 ISPNYDLETAYKYV

-955 WRSAVNSD
+955 WRRAVNSD
-963 DPEKELNQK
+963 DPERELKQR
-972 DAETGE
+972 DAETGK

-983 PSIAPY
+983 PSVAPY

-1009 YEINEFRN
+1009 DEINEFRN

-1047 NGGNLEEALQLLKS
+1047 NGGNLEEALQLLKN
-1061 GGEFQIIQD
+1061 GGEFQIIRD
-1070 DAKTITNDGDY
+1070 DVKTITNNGDY
-1081 ELTTDKDKLDNEL
+1081 ELTTDEDKLDNEL

-1099 GTNGIMKTHD
+1099 GTNGIIKTHD

-1149 VRDSLNLLQS
+1149 VRDSWNLLQS

-1164 YAEQAST
+1164 YVEYAST
-1171 PSESSNYY
+1171 PSESSNHY
-1179 TPYPTSDYTSEFT
+1179 TPQPASDYTSEFT
-1192 PSETTSESTQV
+1192 PPETTSESTQV

-1246 VGFRVPSAKDEIKLN
+1246 VGFRVPSAKDEVKLN

-1279 SPGYTP
+1279 SPGYAP

-1317 DVYRNKKNSKAYIYR
+1317 DVYHNKKNSKAYIYR

-1454 ADLEELEQII
+1454 SDLDELEQII

>member
-15 SAHQGIKASFNTPN
+15 SAHQGIKASFNTPD

-42 KYSFGDLGTEDWNN
+42 KYSFGNVGTEDWNN

-148 KIESKPLGLKPT
+148 EIESKPLGLKPT
-160 TSTADKEKKQNNT
+160 TSTADKEKKQSNPT
-173 AQSPIQSLTP
+173 PTPTSSPTPSLTP
-183 SAIQSPAPSLED
+183 STIKAPTPSPRDSTKGINNQTPS
-195 YTKNVKNDL
+195 
-204 KIDTQTQLQEKLR
+204 
-217 IKQPKIES
+217 ES
-225 LAPKVDTNLNIL
+225 SRVDTKSQN
-237 SKEEETFAK
+237 
-246 EKLKPWYNTTYG
+246 
-258 LSKEQ
+258 
-263 RQDIK
+263 
-268 DRYAWSKE
+268 E
-276 NPNKDV
+276 NG
-282 ADFDHYDTQQEMKQ
+282 TQQEEFDFFKESSESL
-296 KLEATQ
+296 KRERWDS
-302 PIPKEELKKA
+302 PKEQIEKA
-312 ASLTPPGTYTTQP
+312 EANKSVSTKARAQASDLTPPGTYTTQP
-325 TTPAPQNT
+325 TTPVPQNT
-333 TITIPQITPVNTQGN
+333 TITIPQITPVNIQGN

-354 STEEQSEKSESFK
+354 STEEQSEQNASFLKGQASGQKLVAKVDKFLKSE
-367 KGEAAGQKIGAKI
+367 
-380 GNFLNSDG
+380 G
-388 VKAAGKYGAQAGQIA
+388 VKKAGKFGGKAAEVA
-403 DIVDGAIRSG
+403 DIVDNLVRSG
-413 NDWAPQNGFENTW
+413 NDWAPQTGFENTW
-426 DTASTIAMK
+426 DKASTIAMK
-435 FGPLGQA
+435 FGPLGKA
-442 VGGGMKVAKAFSD
+442 VGGGMKVAKVVSD
-455 ITGSIFGIK
+455 LFGSK

-475 ETVGGSYGGSTAMI
+475 ETVGGSYGGSSALI
-489 EDAANKAGKKYGLF
+489 ADAANKAGKKYGLF
-503 GLGSKH
+503 ASGARR
-509 RANKLIDRAR
+509 RANRLIDRAR
-519 IQQYAMQGIADDAR
+519 VQQYAMQGIADDAR

-763 IDFYKNLGYT
+763 IDFYKNLEYT

-899 NLVKLFSFKLNNEYK
+899 NLVKLFSFKLNNEHK

-934 ISSNYDLETAYKYV
+934 ISPNYDLETAYKYV

-955 WRSAVNSD
+955 WRNAVNSD
-963 DPEKELNQK
+963 DPEKELKQR
-972 DAETGE
+972 DAETGK

-983 PSIAPY
+983 PSVAPY

-1009 YEINEFRN
+1009 DEINEFRN

-1070 DAKTITNDGDY
+1070 DVKTITNDGDY

-1099 GTNGIMKTHD
+1099 GTNGIMKTHN

-1179 TPYPTSDYTSEFT
+1179 TPYPTSDYTPEFT

-1246 VGFRVPSAKDEIKLN
+1246 VGFRVPSAKDEVKLN

-1367 GVENTSKKGDNL
+1367 GIENSSKKGDNL

-1388 DKETKGGYNDPEYGY
+1388 EKETKGGYNDPEYGN
-1403 RPNAYGGKFY
+1403 RPNAYGGRFY

-1425 GIHGSDQYNN
+1425 GIHGSDQYND

-1454 ADLEELEQII
+1454 SDLDELEQII

>member
-15 SAHQGIKASFNTPN
+15 SAQQGIKASFNTPN
-29 EKIKFCGKYGPYY
+29 EKIKFCGKYGPHY
-42 KYSFGDLGTEDWNN
+42 KYSFGDVGTEDWDN

-117 KQRLSSEDYQHLIQQ
+117 KQRLSREDYQHLMDQK
-132 NGLID
+132 GLID
-137 WNMKEEGERQE
+137 WNMKEDGERE
-148 KIESKPLGLKPT
+148 EEMENKMLGLKST
-160 TSTADKEKKQNNT
+160 TSTADKEKKQSNT
-173 AQSPIQSLTP
+173 EQSPIQSLTP

-217 IKQPKIES
+217 IKQPKIEP

-246 EKLKPWYNTTYG
+246 EKLKHQYSTTYG

-276 NPNKDV
+276 NPDKDV
-282 ADFDHYDTQQEMKQ
+282 ADFEHYDTQKEMKQ

-302 PIPKEELKKA
+302 PIPKEELGEA
-312 ASLTPPGTYTTQP
+312 SSLTPPGTYTTQP
-325 TTPAPQNT
+325 TTPVPQNT
-333 TITIPQITPVNTQGN
+333 TITIPQITEPQIQGN
-348 PSGSDI
+348 PSGTDT
-354 STEEQSEKSESFK
+354 STEEQPEQNTSFLKGQASGQKLVAKVDKFLKSE
-367 KGEAAGQKIGAKI
+367 
-380 GNFLNSDG
+380 G
-388 VKAAGKYGAQAGQIA
+388 VKKAGEFGGKAAEAA
-403 DIVDGAIRSG
+403 DIVDNLVRSG
-413 NDWAPQNGFENTW
+413 NDWAPQTGFENTW
-426 DTASTIAMK
+426 DKASTIAMK
-435 FGPLGQA
+435 FGPLGKA
-442 VGGGMKVAKAFSD
+442 VGGGMKVAKVVSD
-455 ITGSIFGIK
+455 LFGSK
-464 TQDFAKDMATL
+464 TQAFAEDKDTL
-475 ETVGGSYGGSTAMI
+475 GTVGGSYWGSTAMI
-489 EDAANKAGKKYGLF
+489 KDAADKAGKKYGLF
-503 GLGSKH
+503 ASGARR
-509 RANKLIDRAR
+509 RANRLIDRAR
-519 IQQYAMQGIADDAR
+519 VQQYAMQGIADDAR

-746 HGGSITKSKEN
+746 HGGSITKSREN
-757 NTYQDA
+757 NTYQDV

-783 DLRTEGNKLYVNTD
+783 DLRTEGNKLYVNND

-869 YTKEFFKNARSN
+869 YTKEFFKNARAN

-899 NLVKLFSFKLNNEYK
+899 NLVKLFSFKLNNEHK
-914 KDNTTKRPFEDWIIT
+914 KDNMKKRPFEDWIIT

-934 ISSNYDLETAYKYV
+934 ISPNYDLETAYKYV

-955 WRSAVNSD
+955 WRNAVNSD
-963 DPEKELNQK
+963 DPEKELKQR
-972 DAETGE
+972 DAETGK

-983 PSIAPY
+983 PSVAPY

-1009 YEINEFRN
+1009 DEINEFIN

-1047 NGGNLEEALQLLKS
+1047 NGGSLEEALQLLKS

-1070 DAKTITNDGDY
+1070 DVKTITNDGDY

-1133 VDYTPVE
+1133 VDYAPVE

-1159 NLLPE
+1159 NLFPE

-1179 TPYPTSDYTSEFT
+1179 TPQPTSDYTPEFT

-1317 DVYRNKKNSKAYIYR
+1317 DVYHNKKNSKAYIYR

-1367 GVENTSKKGDNL
+1367 GIENTSKKGDNL

-1388 DKETKGGYNDPEYGY
+1388 EKETKGGYNDPEYGD

-1425 GIHGSDQYNN
+1425 GIHGSDQYND

-1454 ADLEELEQII
+1454 SDLDELEQII

>member
-15 SAHQGIKASFNTPN
+15 SAQQGIKASFNTPN
-29 EKIKFCGKYGPYY
+29 EKIKFCGKYGPHY
-42 KYSFGDLGTEDWNN
+42 KYSFGNVGTEDWNN

-117 KQRLSSEDYQHLIQQ
+117 KQRLSSEDYYHLMDQK
-132 NGLID
+132 GLID
-137 WNMKEEGERQE
+137 WNMKEDGERE
-148 KIESKPLGLKPT
+148 EEMENKMLGLKST
-160 TSTADKEKKQNNT
+160 TSTADKEKKQSNT

-183 SAIQSPAPSLED
+183 SAIQSPAPSLKD
-195 YTKNVKNDL
+195 YTKGINTQISTASS
-204 KIDTQTQLQEKLR
+204 KIDTQSQNEK
-217 IKQPKIES
+217 IAQQKEFNFYEES
-225 LAPKVDTNLNIL
+225 VNSVNRDRWDT
-237 SKEEETFAK
+237 
-246 EKLKPWYNTTYG
+246 P
-258 LSKEQ
+258 KEQ
-263 RQDIK
+263 IEK
-268 DRYAWSKE
+268 SEA
-276 NPNKDV
+276 NKS
-282 ADFDHYDTQQEMKQ
+282 FSQ
-296 KLEATQ
+296 KKIAES
-302 PIPKEELKKA
+302 
-312 ASLTPPGTYTTQP
+312 ASLTPSDTYTTQP
-325 TTPAPQNT
+325 TTPVPQNT
-333 TITIPQITPVNTQGN
+333 TITIPQITKPQIQGN
-348 PSGSDI
+348 PSDTDT
-354 STEEQSEKSESFK
+354 STEEQSEQNASFLKGQASGQKLVAKVDKFLKSEGVK
-367 KGEAAGQKIGAKI
+367 KAGEFGGKAGEA
-380 GNFLNSDG
+380 
-388 VKAAGKYGAQAGQIA
+388 A
-403 DIVDGAIRSG
+403 DIVDSLVRSG
-413 NDWAPQNGFENTW
+413 NDWAPQTGFENTW
-426 DTASTIAMK
+426 DKASTIAMK
-435 FGPLGQA
+435 FGPLGKA
-442 VGGGMKVAKAFSD
+442 VGGGMKVAKVVSD
-455 ITGSIFGIK
+455 LFGSK

-475 ETVGGSYGGSTAMI
+475 ETVGGSYGGSSALI

-503 GLGSKH
+503 ASGARR
-509 RANKLIDRAR
+509 RANRLIDRAR
-519 IQQYAMQGIADDAR
+519 VQQYAMQGIADDAR

-577 ALQNSLLESF
+577 VLQNSLLESF

-592 IEFKAEITGTEV
+592 IEFKADITGTEV

-609 PVIDFDEISLLK
+609 PIIDFDEISLLK

-757 NTYQDA
+757 NTYQDV

-869 YTKEFFKNARSN
+869 YTKEFFKNARAN

-899 NLVKLFSFKLNNEYK
+899 NLVKLFSFKLNNEHK
-914 KDNTTKRPFEDWIIT
+914 KDNMKKRPFEDWIIT

-934 ISSNYDLETAYKYV
+934 ISPNYDLETAYKYV
-948 NPEQLKR
+948 NTEQLKR

-963 DPEKELNQK
+963 DPERELRQR
-972 DAETGE
+972 DAETGK

-983 PSIAPY
+983 PSVAPY

-1009 YEINEFRN
+1009 DEINEFRN

-1070 DAKTITNDGDY
+1070 DVKTITNDGDY

-1109 LIWDNSHNRYF
+1109 LIWDNSYNRYF

-1133 VDYTPVE
+1133 VDYAPVE

-1179 TPYPTSDYTSEFT
+1179 TPYPTSDYTPEFT

-1246 VGFRVPSAKDEIKLN
+1246 VGFRVPSAKDEVKLN

-1317 DVYRNKKNSKAYIYR
+1317 DVYHNKKNSKAYIYR

-1367 GVENTSKKGDNL
+1367 GIENTSKKGDNL

-1388 DKETKGGYNDPEYGY
+1388 EKETKGGYNDPEYGD

-1425 GIHGSDQYNN
+1425 GIHGSDQYND

>member
-1 MLNINNLNRARKIL
+1 MLNINNLNRARRIL
-15 SAHQGIKASFNTPN
+15 SAQQGAELSPTSNK
-29 EKIKFCGKYGPYY
+29 KIKYLGKFGDGY
-42 KYSFGDLGTEDWNN
+42 KYASSPVDVEDWSSEEL
-56 GDVFSDLPPDKF
+56 SDLPPEKYYKYKTGNTDLKN
-68 YESEGGSA
+68 
-76 YLPPLEY
+76 LEY
-83 ADGVDPNNI
+83 AEGLGPKNI
-92 EQPIYKG
+92 DSQFYKELEHAETTGGKSVYYGITSSGTKEIISQSQYNYLRSKGILDRTTETQASKSTSLSSTSESEQPKGLFTGAPITDTQYKKP
-99 YGYDKEGNYYYG
+99 KE
-111 VTQSEE
+111 QK
-117 KQRLSSEDYQHLIQQ
+117 KQLEDDQRVP
-132 NGLID
+132 D
-137 WNMKEEGERQE
+137 QE
-148 KIESKPLGLKPT
+148 MAKASNP
-160 TSTADKEKKQNNT
+160 TST
-173 AQSPIQSLTP
+173 
-183 SAIQSPAPSLED
+183 
-195 YTKNVKNDL
+195 
-204 KIDTQTQLQEKLR
+204 TQT
-217 IKQPKIES
+217 I
-225 LAPKVDTNLNIL
+225 
-237 SKEEETFAK
+237 
-246 EKLKPWYNTTYG
+246 
-258 LSKEQ
+258 
-263 RQDIK
+263 
-268 DRYAWSKE
+268 
-276 NPNKDV
+276 
-282 ADFDHYDTQQEMKQ
+282 
-296 KLEATQ
+296 
-302 PIPKEELKKA
+302 
-312 ASLTPPGTYTTQP
+312 QP

-333 TITIPQITPVNTQGN
+333 TPQVTISQTQGN
-348 PSGSDI
+348 PSGTDT
-354 STEEQSEKSESFK
+354 STEEQPKQSESFL
-367 KGEAAGQKIGAKI
+367 KGQAIGQKIGAKI
-380 GNFLNSDG
+380 GNVLNSDG
-388 VKAAGKYGAQAGQIA
+388 VKTAGEIGGKVGEVADIA
-403 DIVDGAIRSG
+403 DSLVRSG
-413 NDWAPQNGFENTW
+413 NDWAQTRLENTW
-426 DTASTIAMK
+426 NTASTFAMN
-435 FGPLGQA
+435 FGPLGKGI
-442 VGGGMKVAKAFSD
+442 GGGMKALKLFSD
-455 ITGSIFGIK
+455 LTGSAFGIK
-464 TQDFAKDMATL
+464 SQAFAEDKGTL
-475 ETVGGSYGGSTAMI
+475 GTVGDFYMGSTAMI
-489 EDAANKAGKKYGLF
+489 KDAADKAGKQYGLF
-503 GLGSKH
+503 SLGAKR
-509 RANKLIDRAR
+509 RADKLIDRAR

-783 DLRTEGNKLYVNTD
+783 DLRTEGNKLYVNND

-899 NLVKLFSFKLNNEYK
+899 NLVKLFSFKLNNEHK
-914 KDNTTKRPFEDWIIT
+914 KDNMKKRPFEDWIIT

-934 ISSNYDLETAYKYV
+934 ISPNYDLETAYKYV

-955 WRSAVNSD
+955 WRNAVNSD
-963 DPEKELNQK
+963 DPEKELKQR
-972 DAETGE
+972 DAETGK

-983 PSIAPY
+983 PSVAPY

-1009 YEINEFRN
+1009 DEINEFRN

-1070 DAKTITNDGDY
+1070 DVKTITNDGDY
-1081 ELTTDKDKLDNEL
+1081 ELTTDEDKLDNEL

-1140 TDETAVVKK
+1140 TDETAIVKK

-1179 TPYPTSDYTSEFT
+1179 NPYPTSDYTPEFT

-1246 VGFRVPSAKDEIKLN
+1246 VGFRVPSAKDEVKLN

-1270 IAEASDNTT
+1270 IAESSDNTT

-1317 DVYRNKKNSKAYIYR
+1317 DVYHNKKNSKAYIYR

-1367 GVENTSKKGDNL
+1367 GIENTSKKGDNL

-1388 DKETKGGYNDPEYGY
+1388 EKETKGGYNDPEYGD

-1425 GIHGSDQYNN
+1425 GIHGSDQYND

-1454 ADLEELEQII
+1454 EDLEELEQII

>member
-15 SAHQGIKASFNTPN
+15 SAQQGIKASFNTPN
-29 EKIKFCGKYGPYY
+29 EKIKFCGKYGPHY
-42 KYSFGDLGTEDWNN
+42 KYSFGNVGTEDWSN

-117 KQRLSSEDYQHLIQQ
+117 KQRLSSEDYYHLMDQK
-132 NGLID
+132 GLID
-137 WNMKEEGERQE
+137 WNMKEDGERE
-148 KIESKPLGLKPT
+148 EEMENKMLGLKST
-160 TSTADKEKKQNNT
+160 TSTADKEKKQSNT

-195 YTKNVKNDL
+195 YTKGINTQISTASS
-204 KIDTQTQLQEKLR
+204 KIDTQSQNEKIAQQKEFNFYEESVNSVNRDRWDTPKKQVEKAEANKAVSQEK
-217 IKQPKIES
+217 IAES
-225 LAPKVDTNLNIL
+225 
-237 SKEEETFAK
+237 
-246 EKLKPWYNTTYG
+246 
-258 LSKEQ
+258 
-263 RQDIK
+263 
-268 DRYAWSKE
+268 
-276 NPNKDV
+276 
-282 ADFDHYDTQQEMKQ
+282 
-296 KLEATQ
+296 
-302 PIPKEELKKA
+302 

-325 TTPAPQNT
+325 TTPVPQNT
-333 TITIPQITPVNTQGN
+333 TITIPQITKPQIQGN
-348 PSGSDI
+348 PSGTDT
-354 STEEQSEKSESFK
+354 STEEQSEQNASFLKGQASGQKLVAKVDKFLKSEGVK
-367 KGEAAGQKIGAKI
+367 KAGEFGGKAGEA
-380 GNFLNSDG
+380 
-388 VKAAGKYGAQAGQIA
+388 A
-403 DIVDGAIRSG
+403 DIVDSLVRSG
-413 NDWAPQNGFENTW
+413 NDWAPQTGFENTW
-426 DTASTIAMK
+426 DKASTIAMK
-435 FGPLGQA
+435 FGPLGKA
-442 VGGGMKVAKAFSD
+442 VGGGMKVAKVVSD
-455 ITGSIFGIK
+455 LFGSK

-475 ETVGGSYGGSTAMI
+475 ETVGGSYGGSSALI

-503 GLGSKH
+503 ASGARR
-509 RANKLIDRAR
+509 RANRLIDRAR
-519 IQQYAMQGIADDAR
+519 VQQYAMQGIADDAR

-592 IEFKAEITGTEV
+592 IEFKAEITETEV

-697 ELEKRYKEYYDDD
+697 ELEKRYKEYYEDD

-869 YTKEFFKNARSN
+869 YTKEFFKNARAN

-899 NLVKLFSFKLNNEYK
+899 NLVKLFSFKLNNEHK
-914 KDNTTKRPFEDWIIT
+914 KDNMKKRPFEDWIIT

-934 ISSNYDLETAYKYV
+934 ISPNYDLETAYKYV

-955 WRSAVNSD
+955 WRNAVNSD
-963 DPEKELNQK
+963 DPEKELKQR
-972 DAETGE
+972 DAETGK

-983 PSIAPY
+983 PSVAPY

-1009 YEINEFRN
+1009 DEINEFRN

-1070 DAKTITNDGDY
+1070 DVKTITNDGDY
-1081 ELTTDKDKLDNEL
+1081 ELTTDEDKLDNEL

-1099 GTNGIMKTHD
+1099 GTNGIIKTHD

-1179 TPYPTSDYTSEFT
+1179 TSYPTSDYTSEFT

-1317 DVYRNKKNSKAYIYR
+1317 DVYHNKKNSKAYIYR

-1367 GVENTSKKGDNL
+1367 GIENSSKKGDNL

-1388 DKETKGGYNDPEYGY
+1388 EKETKGGYNDPEYGN
-1403 RPNAYGGKFY
+1403 RPNAYGGRFY

-1425 GIHGSDQYNN
+1425 GIHGSDQYND

-1454 ADLEELEQII
+1454 SDLDELEQII

>member
-1 MLNINNLNRARKIL
+1 MLNINNLNRARRIL
-15 SAHQGIKASFNTPN
+15 SAQQGAELSPSSNK
-29 EKIKFCGKYGPYY
+29 KIKYLGKFGDGY
-42 KYSFGDLGTEDWNN
+42 KYASSPVGVEDWSSEEL
-56 GDVFSDLPPDKF
+56 SDLPPEEYYKQKTGNTDF
-68 YESEGGSA
+68 EN
-76 YLPPLEY
+76 LEY
-83 ADGVDPNNI
+83 AEGLDQNNVNQQSYKGLEHFTTTGGKSVYYGI
-92 EQPIYKG
+92 TPSGRKEVISQSKYNYFKSKGILDKTTEIQASRSTSLSSTSKSEQPEGLFAEAPIADTWYKKP
-99 YGYDKEGNYYYG
+99 KE
-111 VTQSEE
+111 QK
-117 KQRLSSEDYQHLIQQ
+117 KQLEDDQRVP
-132 NGLID
+132 D
-137 WNMKEEGERQE
+137 QE
-148 KIESKPLGLKPT
+148 MAKASNP
-160 TSTADKEKKQNNT
+160 TST
-173 AQSPIQSLTP
+173 
-183 SAIQSPAPSLED
+183 
-195 YTKNVKNDL
+195 
-204 KIDTQTQLQEKLR
+204 TQ
-217 IKQPKIES
+217 
-225 LAPKVDTNLNIL
+225 
-237 SKEEETFAK
+237 
-246 EKLKPWYNTTYG
+246 
-258 LSKEQ
+258 
-263 RQDIK
+263 
-268 DRYAWSKE
+268 
-276 NPNKDV
+276 
-282 ADFDHYDTQQEMKQ
+282 
-296 KLEATQ
+296 
-302 PIPKEELKKA
+302 
-312 ASLTPPGTYTTQP
+312 TTQP

-333 TITIPQITPVNTQGN
+333 TPQVTIPQTQGN
-348 PSGSDI
+348 PSGTDT
-354 STEEQSEKSESFK
+354 STEEQPKQSESFL
-367 KGEAAGQKIGAKI
+367 KGQAIGQKIGAKI

-388 VKAAGKYGAQAGQIA
+388 VKTAGEIGGKVGEAA
-403 DIVDGAIRSG
+403 DIVDNLVRSG
-413 NDWAPQNGFENTW
+413 NDWAPQTGFENTW
-426 DTASTIAMK
+426 DTVSTLAMK
-435 FGPLGQA
+435 FGPLGKA
-442 VGGGMKVAKAFSD
+442 VGGGMKVAKVVSD
-455 ITGSIFGIK
+455 LFGSK
-464 TQDFAKDMATL
+464 TQNFAKDMATL
-475 ETVGGSYGGSTAMI
+475 ETVGGSYGGSSALI

-503 GLGSKH
+503 ASGARR
-509 RANKLIDRAR
+509 RANRLIDRAR
-519 IQQYAMQGIADDAR
+519 VQQYAMQGIADDAR

-697 ELEKRYKEYYDDD
+697 ELEKRYKEYYEDD

-869 YTKEFFKNARSN
+869 YTKEFFKNARAN

-899 NLVKLFSFKLNNEYK
+899 NLVKLFSFKLNNEHK
-914 KDNTTKRPFEDWIIT
+914 KDNTKKRPFEDWIIT

-934 ISSNYDLETAYKYV
+934 ISPNYDLETAYKYV

-955 WRSAVNSD
+955 WRNAVNSD
-963 DPEKELNQK
+963 DPEKELKQR
-972 DAETGE
+972 DAETGK

-983 PSIAPY
+983 PSVAPY

-1009 YEINEFRN
+1009 DEINEFRN

-1038 YIKKSSKFK
+1038 YIKKYSKFK

-1070 DAKTITNDGDY
+1070 DVKTITNDGDY

-1159 NLLPE
+1159 NLFPE
-1164 YAEQAST
+1164 YAEQTST

-1192 PSETTSESTQV
+1192 PPETTSESTQV

-1246 VGFRVPSAKDEIKLN
+1246 VGFRVPSAKDEVKLN

-1317 DVYRNKKNSKAYIYR
+1317 DVYHNKKNSKAYIYR

-1367 GVENTSKKGDNL
+1367 GIENTSKKGDNL

-1388 DKETKGGYNDPEYGY
+1388 EKETKGGYNDPEYGD

-1425 GIHGSDQYNN
+1425 GIHGSDQYND

>member
-1 MLNINNLNRARKIL
+1 MLNINNLNRARRVL
-15 SAHQGIKASFNTPN
+15 SAQEGAKAPSAPYERIKYLG
-29 EKIKFCGKYGPYY
+29 KFGSQY
-42 KYSFGDLGTEDWNN
+42 KYAYSDIDEEDWAEEL
-56 GDVFSDLPPDKF
+56 S
-68 YESEGGSA
+68 
-76 YLPPLEY
+76 YLPPKKQYEERGGDTTFGKLEY
-83 ADGVDPNNI
+83 AEGIDPNNP
-92 EQPIYKG
+92 EQQIYKKIG
-99 YGYDKEGNYYYG
+99 TSYDNGKTTWYGI
-111 VTQSEE
+111 TQSGEKHYLSEGAYNYLSQQKGIIDANMEE
-117 KQRLSSEDYQHLIQQ
+117 QD
-132 NGLID
+132 
-137 WNMKEEGERQE
+137 
-148 KIESKPLGLKPT
+148 
-160 TSTADKEKKQNNT
+160 KKQEAIENNLLGIKSENT
-173 AQSPIQSLTP
+173 SQNINTPILKKFNDYNIP
-183 SAIQSPAPSLED
+183 SFDD

-204 KIDTQTQLQEKLR
+204 KIDTPTQVQEKLR
-217 IKQPKIES
+217 VKQPKIES

-246 EKLKPWYNTTYG
+246 EKLKPRYNTTYG

-276 NPNKDV
+276 NPDKDV
-282 ADFDHYDTQQEMKQ
+282 ADFDHY
-296 KLEATQ
+296 AT
-302 PIPKEELKKA
+302 PKEMEQKAKETQSVPDKKLAQA

-333 TITIPQITPVNTQGN
+333 TITTPQVTPVIQGN
-348 PSGSDI
+348 PSGSDT
-354 STEEQSEKSESFK
+354 STEEQPEQNASFLKGQASGQKLVAKVGKFLKSEGVK
-367 KGEAAGQKIGAKI
+367 KAGEFGGKAGEA
-380 GNFLNSDG
+380 
-388 VKAAGKYGAQAGQIA
+388 A
-403 DIVDGAIRSG
+403 DIVDNLVRSG
-413 NDWAPQNGFENTW
+413 NDWAPQTGFENTW
-426 DTASTIAMK
+426 DKASTIAMK
-435 FGPLGQA
+435 FGPLGKA
-442 VGGGMKVAKAFSD
+442 VGGGMKVAKVVSD
-455 ITGSIFGIK
+455 LFGSK
-464 TQDFAKDMATL
+464 TQDFIKDTETL

-489 EDAANKAGKKYGLF
+489 KDAADKAGKRYGLF
-503 GLGSKH
+503 ASGARR
-509 RANKLIDRAR
+509 RANRLIDRAR

-563 VAKLGGTLTLNRGT
+563 AAKLGGTLTLNRGT

-587 KKGGT
+587 KKGGN

-697 ELEKRYKEYYDDD
+697 ELEKRYKEYYEDD

-838 VNRTGN
+838 VNRAGN

-899 NLVKLFSFKLNNEYK
+899 NLVKLFSFKLNNEHK
-914 KDNTTKRPFEDWIIT
+914 KDNTEKRPFEDWIIT

-934 ISSNYDLETAYKYV
+934 ISPNYDLETAYKYV

-955 WRSAVNSD
+955 WRRAVNSD
-963 DPEKELNQK
+963 DPEKALKQR
-972 DAETGE
+972 DAETGK

-983 PSIAPY
+983 PSVAPY

-1009 YEINEFRN
+1009 NEINEFRN

-1070 DAKTITNDGDY
+1070 DVKTITNDGDY

-1159 NLLPE
+1159 NLFPE

-1179 TPYPTSDYTSEFT
+1179 TPQPTSDYTPEFT

-1317 DVYRNKKNSKAYIYR
+1317 DVYHNKKNSKAYIYR

-1367 GVENTSKKGDNL
+1367 GIENSSKKGDNL

-1388 DKETKGGYNDPEYGY
+1388 EKETKGGYNDPEYGN
-1403 RPNAYGGKFY
+1403 RPNAYGGRFY

-1425 GIHGSDQYNN
+1425 GIHGSDQYND

-1454 ADLEELEQII
+1454 SDLDELEQII

>member
-29 EKIKFCGKYGPYY
+29 EKIKFCGKYGPHY
-42 KYSFGDLGTEDWNN
+42 KYSFGDVGTEDWSN

-117 KQRLSSEDYQHLIQQ
+117 KQRLSSEDYQHLMDQK
-132 NGLID
+132 GLID
-137 WNMKEEGERQE
+137 WNMKEDGERE
-148 KIESKPLGLKPT
+148 EEMENKMLGLKST
-160 TSTADKEKKQNNT
+160 TSTADKEKKQSNT

-195 YTKNVKNDL
+195 YTKGINTQISTTSS
-204 KIDTQTQLQEKLR
+204 KIDTQSQNEK
-217 IKQPKIES
+217 IAQQKEFNFYEES
-225 LAPKVDTNLNIL
+225 VNSVNRDRWDT
-237 SKEEETFAK
+237 
-246 EKLKPWYNTTYG
+246 P
-258 LSKEQ
+258 KEQ
-263 RQDIK
+263 IEK
-268 DRYAWSKE
+268 SEA
-276 NPNKDV
+276 NKS
-282 ADFDHYDTQQEMKQ
+282 FSQ
-296 KLEATQ
+296 KKIA
-302 PIPKEELKKA
+302 KS
-312 ASLTPPGTYTTQP
+312 ASLTPSDTYTTQP
-325 TTPAPQNT
+325 TTPVPQNT
-333 TITIPQITPVNTQGN
+333 TITIPQITKPQIQGN
-348 PSGSDI
+348 PSGTDT
-354 STEEQSEKSESFK
+354 STEEQSEQNASFLKGQASGQKLVAKVDKFLKSE
-367 KGEAAGQKIGAKI
+367 
-380 GNFLNSDG
+380 G
-388 VKAAGKYGAQAGQIA
+388 VKKAGEFGGKAAEAA
-403 DIVDGAIRSG
+403 DIVDNLVRSG
-413 NDWAPQNGFENTW
+413 NDWAPQTGFENAW
-426 DTASTIAMK
+426 DKASTIAMK
-435 FGPLGQA
+435 FGPLGKA
-442 VGGGMKVAKAFSD
+442 VGGGMKVAKVISD
-455 ITGSIFGIK
+455 LFGSK

-475 ETVGGSYGGSTAMI
+475 ETVGGSYGGSSALI

-503 GLGSKH
+503 ASGARR
-509 RANKLIDRAR
+509 RANRLIDRAR
-519 IQQYAMQGIADDAR
+519 VQQYAMQGIADDAR

-609 PVIDFDEISLLK
+609 PIIDFDEISLLK

-697 ELEKRYKEYYDDD
+697 ELEKRYKEYYEDD

-746 HGGSITKSKEN
+746 HGGSITKSREN

-783 DLRTEGNKLYVNTD
+783 DLRTEGNKLYVNND

-869 YTKEFFKNARSN
+869 YTKEFFKNARAN

-899 NLVKLFSFKLNNEYK
+899 NLVKLFSFKLNNEHK
-914 KDNTTKRPFEDWIIT
+914 KDNMKKRPFEDWIIT

-1009 YEINEFRN
+1009 DEINEFRN

-1070 DAKTITNDGDY
+1070 DVKTITNDGDY

-1179 TPYPTSDYTSEFT
+1179 TPYPTSDYTPEFT

-1246 VGFRVPSAKDEIKLN
+1246 VGFRVPSAKDEVKLN

-1317 DVYRNKKNSKAYIYR
+1317 DVYHNKKNSKAYIYR

-1367 GVENTSKKGDNL
+1367 GIENTSKKGDNL

-1388 DKETKGGYNDPEYGY
+1388 EKETKGGYNDPEYGD

-1425 GIHGSDQYNN
+1425 GIHGSDQYND

>member
-15 SAHQGIKASFNTPN
+15 SAQQGT
-29 EKIKFCGKYGPYY
+29 KI
-42 KYSFGDLGTEDWNN
+42 
-56 GDVFSDLPPDKF
+56 
-68 YESEGGSA
+68 
-76 YLPPLEY
+76 
-83 ADGVDPNNI
+83 
-92 EQPIYKG
+92 
-99 YGYDKEGNYYYG
+99 
-111 VTQSEE
+111 
-117 KQRLSSEDYQHLIQQ
+117 SSLY
-132 NGLID
+132 N
-137 WNMKEEGERQE
+137 QE
-148 KIESKPLGLKPT
+148 KIEQDSFQDFVNKNLERLFPEEYANYPYDKTNINMNFLSQEARYGLK
-160 TSTADKEKKQNNT
+160 KEYENQQGI
-173 AQSPIQSLTP
+173 A
-183 SAIQSPAPSLED
+183 
-195 YTKNVKNDL
+195 
-204 KIDTQTQLQEKLR
+204 
-217 IKQPKIES
+217 S

-237 SKEEETFAK
+237 TKEEETFAK

-276 NPNKDV
+276 NTDKDV

-333 TITIPQITPVNTQGN
+333 TITTPQVTQPQIQRSPTGFDAYIQDPRNSEN
-348 PSGSDI
+348 GS
-354 STEEQSEKSESFK
+354 FA
-367 KGEAAGQKIGAKI
+367 KGQAIGQKIGAKI
-380 GNFLNSDG
+380 GKVLNSEEMK
-388 VKAAGKYGAQAGQIA
+388 VAGNIGSKVSEVTGAL
-403 DIVDGAIRSG
+403 
-413 NDWAPQNGFENTW
+413 ENTLIDKTDFADDDPLTNGKGAKVF
-426 DTASTIAMK
+426 DTIQAVGAK
-435 FGPLGQA
+435 FGPVGNAFAGVAGAVKLANGLFKIGKSQA
-442 VGGGMKVAKAFSD
+442 
-455 ITGSIFGIK
+455 
-464 TQDFAKDMATL
+464 FAK
-475 ETVGGSYGGSTAMI
+475 TVDIGGYAGTMYDINRAV
-489 EDAANKAGKKYGLF
+489 DKAGKSYGLF
-503 GLGSKH
+503 GFNAKSK
-509 RANKLIDRAR
+509 ANKFIDRAR
-519 IQQYAMQGIADDAR
+519 IRQYALQGIEDDAR

-697 ELEKRYKEYYDDD
+697 ELEKRYKEYYEDD

-783 DLRTEGNKLYVNTD
+783 DLRTEGNKLYVNND

-819 FYKDLSDSKISE
+819 FYKDLSDSKVSE

-869 YTKEFFKNARSN
+869 YTKEFFKNARAN

-899 NLVKLFSFKLNNEYK
+899 NLVKLFSFKLNNEHK
-914 KDNTTKRPFEDWIIT
+914 KDNTKKRPFEDWIIT

-934 ISSNYDLETAYKYV
+934 ISPNYDLETAYKYV

-963 DPEKELNQK
+963 DPEKALKQR
-972 DAETGE
+972 DAETGK

-983 PSIAPY
+983 PSVAPY

-1009 YEINEFRN
+1009 DEINEFRN

-1027 LIFNPEENRYF
+1027 LIFNPEEDRYF

-1070 DAKTITNDGDY
+1070 DVKTITNDGDY

-1149 VRDSLNLLQS
+1149 VRDSWNLLQS

-1164 YAEQAST
+1164 YTEQAST
-1171 PSESSNYY
+1171 PSESSNHY
-1179 TPYPTSDYTSEFT
+1179 TPQPTSDYTSEFT

-1246 VGFRVPSAKDEIKLN
+1246 VGFRVPSAKDEVKLN

-1317 DVYRNKKNSKAYIYR
+1317 DVYHNKKNSKAYIYR

-1367 GVENTSKKGDNL
+1367 GIENSSKKGDNL

-1388 DKETKGGYNDPEYGY
+1388 KKETKGGYNDPEYGN
-1403 RPNAYGGKFY
+1403 RPNAYGGRFY

-1425 GIHGSDQYNN
+1425 GIHGSDQYND

-1454 ADLEELEQII
+1454 SDLDELEQII

>member
-15 SAHQGIKASFNTPN
+15 SAQQGIKASFNTPN
-29 EKIKFCGKYGPYY
+29 EKIKFCGKYGPHY
-42 KYSFGDLGTEDWNN
+42 KYSFGNVGTEDWSN
-56 GDVFSDLPPDKF
+56 GDVFSNLPPDKF

-117 KQRLSSEDYQHLIQQ
+117 KQRLSSEDYYHLMDQK
-132 NGLID
+132 GLID
-137 WNMKEEGERQE
+137 WNMKEDGERE
-148 KIESKPLGLKPT
+148 EEMENKMLGLKST
-160 TSTADKEKKQNNT
+160 TSTADKEKKQSNT

-195 YTKNVKNDL
+195 YTKGINTQISTASS
-204 KIDTQTQLQEKLR
+204 KIDTQSQNEK
-217 IKQPKIES
+217 IAQQKEFNFYEES
-225 LAPKVDTNLNIL
+225 INSVNRDRWDT
-237 SKEEETFAK
+237 
-246 EKLKPWYNTTYG
+246 P
-258 LSKEQ
+258 KEQ
-263 RQDIK
+263 IEK
-268 DRYAWSKE
+268 SEA
-276 NPNKDV
+276 NKS
-282 ADFDHYDTQQEMKQ
+282 FSQ
-296 KLEATQ
+296 KKIAES
-302 PIPKEELKKA
+302 
-312 ASLTPPGTYTTQP
+312 ASLTPSDTQTSQSTTFTLQGGQSAVP
-325 TTPAPQNT
+325 TSQST
-333 TITIPQITPVNTQGN
+333 TITTPQITPVNIQGN
-348 PSGSDI
+348 PSGTDT
-354 STEEQSEKSESFK
+354 STEEQSEQNASFLKGQASGQKLVANVGKFLKSE
-367 KGEAAGQKIGAKI
+367 
-380 GNFLNSDG
+380 G
-388 VKAAGKYGAQAGQIA
+388 VKKAGEFGKKAGEVA
-403 DIVDGAIRSG
+403 DIVDNLVRSG
-413 NDWAPQNGFENTW
+413 NDWAPQTGFENTW
-426 DTASTIAMK
+426 DKASTIAMK
-435 FGPLGQA
+435 FGPLGKA
-442 VGGGMKVAKAFSD
+442 VGGGMKVAKVVSD
-455 ITGSIFGIK
+455 LFGSK

-475 ETVGGSYGGSTAMI
+475 ETVGGSYGGSSALI

-503 GLGSKH
+503 ASGARR
-509 RANKLIDRAR
+509 RANRLIDRAR
-519 IQQYAMQGIADDAR
+519 VQQYAMQGIADDAR

-577 ALQNSLLESF
+577 TLQNSLLESF

-869 YTKEFFKNARSN
+869 YTKEFFKNARAN

-899 NLVKLFSFKLNNEYK
+899 NLVKLFSFKLNNEHK
-914 KDNTTKRPFEDWIIT
+914 KDNTEKRPFEDWIIT

-934 ISSNYDLETAYKYV
+934 ISPNYDLETAYKYV

-955 WRSAVNSD
+955 WRNAVNSD
-963 DPEKELNQK
+963 DPEKELKQR
-972 DAETGE
+972 DAETGK

-983 PSIAPY
+983 PSVAPY

-1009 YEINEFRN
+1009 DEINEFRN

-1070 DAKTITNDGDY
+1070 DVKTITNDGDY

-1179 TPYPTSDYTSEFT
+1179 TPYPTSDYTPEFT

-1246 VGFRVPSAKDEIKLN
+1246 VGFRVPSAKDEVKLN

-1454 ADLEELEQII
+1454 SDLDELEQII

>member
-15 SAHQGIKASFNTPN
+15 SAQQGIKASFNTPD

-42 KYSFGDLGTEDWNN
+42 KYSFGDVGTEDWNN

-117 KQRLSSEDYQHLIQQ
+117 KQRLSREDYQHLMDQK
-132 NGLID
+132 GLID
-137 WNMKEEGERQE
+137 WNMKEDGERE
-148 KIESKPLGLKPT
+148 EEMENKMLGLKST
-160 TSTADKEKKQNNT
+160 TSTADKEKKQSNT

-183 SAIQSPAPSLED
+183 SAIQSPAPSLKD
-195 YTKNVKNDL
+195 YTKGINTQISTASS
-204 KIDTQTQLQEKLR
+204 KIDTQSQNEK
-217 IKQPKIES
+217 IAQQKEFNFYEES
-225 LAPKVDTNLNIL
+225 VNSVNRDRWDT
-237 SKEEETFAK
+237 
-246 EKLKPWYNTTYG
+246 P
-258 LSKEQ
+258 KEQ
-263 RQDIK
+263 IEK
-268 DRYAWSKE
+268 SEA
-276 NPNKDV
+276 NKS
-282 ADFDHYDTQQEMKQ
+282 FSQ
-296 KLEATQ
+296 KKIAES
-302 PIPKEELKKA
+302 
-312 ASLTPPGTYTTQP
+312 ASLTPSDTYTTQP
-325 TTPAPQNT
+325 TTPVPQNT
-333 TITIPQITPVNTQGN
+333 TITIPQITKPQIQGN
-348 PSGSDI
+348 SSGTDT
-354 STEEQSEKSESFK
+354 STEEQSEQNASFLKGQASGQKLVAKVDKFLKSEGVK
-367 KGEAAGQKIGAKI
+367 KAGEIGGKVGEAA
-380 GNFLNSDG
+380 D
-388 VKAAGKYGAQAGQIA
+388 IA
-403 DIVDGAIRSG
+403 DSLVRSG
-413 NDWAPQNGFENTW
+413 NDWAPQTGFENTW
-426 DTASTIAMK
+426 DKASTIAMK
-435 FGPLGQA
+435 FGPLGKA
-442 VGGGMKVAKAFSD
+442 IGGGMKVAKVVSD
-455 ITGSIFGIK
+455 LFGSK

-475 ETVGGSYGGSTAMI
+475 ETVGGSYGGSSALI

-503 GLGSKH
+503 ASGARR
-509 RANKLIDRAR
+509 RANRLIDRAR
-519 IQQYAMQGIADDAR
+519 VQQYAMQGIADDAR

-697 ELEKRYKEYYDDD
+697 ELEKRYKEYYEDD

-869 YTKEFFKNARSN
+869 YTKEFFKNARAN

-899 NLVKLFSFKLNNEYK
+899 NLVKLFSFKLNNEHK
-914 KDNTTKRPFEDWIIT
+914 KDNTEKRPFEDWIIT

-934 ISSNYDLETAYKYV
+934 ISPNYDLETAYKYV

-955 WRSAVNSD
+955 WRNAVNSD
-963 DPEKELNQK
+963 DPEKELKQR
-972 DAETGE
+972 DAETGK

-983 PSIAPY
+983 PSVAPY

-1009 YEINEFRN
+1009 DEINEFRN

-1070 DAKTITNDGDY
+1070 DVKTITNDGDY

-1140 TDETAVVKK
+1140 TDETAIVKK

-1179 TPYPTSDYTSEFT
+1179 NPYPTSDYTPEFT

-1246 VGFRVPSAKDEIKLN
+1246 VGFRVPSAKDEVKLN

-1367 GVENTSKKGDNL
+1367 GIENSSKKGDNL

-1388 DKETKGGYNDPEYGY
+1388 EKETKGGYNDPEYGN
-1403 RPNAYGGKFY
+1403 RPNAYGGRFY

-1425 GIHGSDQYNN
+1425 GIHGSDQYND

-1454 ADLEELEQII
+1454 SDLDELEQII

>member
-15 SAHQGIKASFNTPN
+15 SAQQGIKASFNTPD

-42 KYSFGDLGTEDWNN
+42 KYSFGDVGTEDWNN

-117 KQRLSSEDYQHLIQQ
+117 KQRLSSEDYYHLMDQK
-132 NGLID
+132 GLID
-137 WNMKEEGERQE
+137 WNMKEDGERE
-148 KIESKPLGLKPT
+148 EEMENKMLGLKST
-160 TSTADKEKKQNNT
+160 TSTADKEKKQSNT

-183 SAIQSPAPSLED
+183 SAIQSPAPSLKD
-195 YTKNVKNDL
+195 YTKGINTQISTASS
-204 KIDTQTQLQEKLR
+204 KIDTQSQNEK
-217 IKQPKIES
+217 IAQQKEFNFYEES
-225 LAPKVDTNLNIL
+225 VNSVNRDRWDT
-237 SKEEETFAK
+237 
-246 EKLKPWYNTTYG
+246 P
-258 LSKEQ
+258 KEQ
-263 RQDIK
+263 IEK
-268 DRYAWSKE
+268 SEA
-276 NPNKDV
+276 NKS
-282 ADFDHYDTQQEMKQ
+282 FSQ
-296 KLEATQ
+296 KKIAES
-302 PIPKEELKKA
+302 
-312 ASLTPPGTYTTQP
+312 ASLTPSDTQTSQSTTFTLQGGQSAVP
-325 TTPAPQNT
+325 TSQNT
-333 TITIPQITPVNTQGN
+333 TITTPQITPVNIQGN
-348 PSGSDI
+348 PSGTDI
-354 STEEQSEKSESFK
+354 STEEQSEQNASFLKGQASGQKLVAKVDKFLKSE
-367 KGEAAGQKIGAKI
+367 
-380 GNFLNSDG
+380 G
-388 VKAAGKYGAQAGQIA
+388 VKKAGEFGGKAAEAA
-403 DIVDGAIRSG
+403 DIVDNLVRSG
-413 NDWAPQNGFENTW
+413 NDWAPQTGFENTW
-426 DTASTIAMK
+426 DKASTIAMK
-435 FGPLGQA
+435 FGPLGKA
-442 VGGGMKVAKAFSD
+442 VGGGMKVAKVISD
-455 ITGSIFGIK
+455 LFGSK
-464 TQDFAKDMATL
+464 TQDFAKDTETL
-475 ETVGGSYGGSTAMI
+475 ETVGGSYGGSSALI
-489 EDAANKAGKKYGLF
+489 ADAANKAGKKYGLF
-503 GLGSKH
+503 ASGARR
-509 RANKLIDRAR
+509 RANRLIDRAR
-519 IQQYAMQGIADDAR
+519 VQQYAMQGIADDAR

-592 IEFKAEITGTEV
+592 IEFKAEITGTEI

-763 IDFYKNLGYT
+763 VDFYKNLGYT

-783 DLRTEGNKLYVNTD
+783 DLRTEGNKLYVNND

-899 NLVKLFSFKLNNEYK
+899 NLVKLFSFKLSNEHK
-914 KDNTTKRPFEDWIIT
+914 KDNTEKRPFEDWIIT

-934 ISSNYDLETAYKYV
+934 ISPNYDLETAYKYV

-963 DPEKELNQK
+963 DPEKELKQR
-972 DAETGE
+972 DAETGK

-983 PSIAPY
+983 PSVAPY

-1009 YEINEFRN
+1009 DEINEFRN

-1070 DAKTITNDGDY
+1070 DVKTITNDGDY

-1179 TPYPTSDYTSEFT
+1179 NPYPTSDYTPEFT

-1246 VGFRVPSAKDEIKLN
+1246 VGFRVPSAKDEVKLN

-1367 GVENTSKKGDNL
+1367 GIQNSSKKGDNL

-1388 DKETKGGYNDPEYGY
+1388 EKETKGGYNDPEYGD

-1425 GIHGSDQYNN
+1425 GIHGSDQYND

-1454 ADLEELEQII
+1454 EDLEELEQII

>member
-15 SAHQGIKASFNTPN
+15 SAQQGIKASFNTPD
-29 EKIKFCGKYGPYY
+29 EKIKFCGKYGPHY
-42 KYSFGDLGTEDWNN
+42 KYSFGDVGTEDWNN

-117 KQRLSSEDYQHLIQQ
+117 KQRLSSEDYQHLMDQK
-132 NGLID
+132 GLID
-137 WNMKEEGERQE
+137 WNMKEDGERE
-148 KIESKPLGLKPT
+148 EEMENKMLGLKST
-160 TSTADKEKKQNNT
+160 TSTADKEKKQSNT

-195 YTKNVKNDL
+195 YTKGINTQISTASS
-204 KIDTQTQLQEKLR
+204 KIDTQSQNEKTAQQKEFNFYEESVNFVNR
-217 IKQPKIES
+217 DRWDTPKKQVEKAEANKSVSQKKIAES
-225 LAPKVDTNLNIL
+225 
-237 SKEEETFAK
+237 
-246 EKLKPWYNTTYG
+246 
-258 LSKEQ
+258 
-263 RQDIK
+263 
-268 DRYAWSKE
+268 
-276 NPNKDV
+276 
-282 ADFDHYDTQQEMKQ
+282 
-296 KLEATQ
+296 
-302 PIPKEELKKA
+302 
-312 ASLTPPGTYTTQP
+312 ASLTPSDTQTSQSTTFTLQGGQSAVP
-325 TTPAPQNT
+325 TSQNT
-333 TITIPQITPVNTQGN
+333 TITIPQITKPQIQGN
-348 PSGSDI
+348 PSGTDT
-354 STEEQSEKSESFK
+354 STEEQPEKSESFK
-367 KGEAAGQKIGAKI
+367 KGEDAGQKIGTKI
-380 GNFLNSDG
+380 GNVLNSDG
-388 VKAAGKYGAQAGQIA
+388 VKTAGEIGGKVGEAADIA
-403 DIVDGAIRSG
+403 DSLVRSG
-413 NDWAPQNGFENTW
+413 NDWAQTGLENTW
-426 DTASTIAMK
+426 DTASTFAMN
-435 FGPLGQA
+435 FGPLGKGI
-442 VGGGMKVAKAFSD
+442 GGGMKALKLFSD
-455 ITGSIFGIK
+455 LTGSVFGIK

-475 ETVGGSYGGSTAMI
+475 ETVGGSYGGSSALI
-489 EDAANKAGKKYGLF
+489 ADAANKAGKKYGLF
-503 GLGSKH
+503 GLGAKN

-592 IEFKAEITGTEV
+592 IEFKAKITGTEV

-746 HGGSITKSKEN
+746 HGGSITKSREN
-757 NTYQDA
+757 NTYQDV

-773 PQNYE
+773 PYNYE

-783 DLRTEGNKLYVNTD
+783 DLRTEGNKLYVNND

-899 NLVKLFSFKLNNEYK
+899 NLVKLFSFKLNNEHK
-914 KDNTTKRPFEDWIIT
+914 KDNTEKRPFEDWIIT

-934 ISSNYDLETAYKYV
+934 ISPNYDLETAYKYV

-1009 YEINEFRN
+1009 DEINEFIN

-1070 DAKTITNDGDY
+1070 DVKTITNDGDY
-1081 ELTTDKDKLDNEL
+1081 ELTTDEDKLDNEL

-1246 VGFRVPSAKDEIKLN
+1246 VGFRVPSAKDEVKLN

-1367 GVENTSKKGDNL
+1367 GIENSSKKGDNL

-1388 DKETKGGYNDPEYGY
+1388 EKETKGGYNDPEYGN
-1403 RPNAYGGKFY
+1403 RPNAYGGRFY

-1425 GIHGSDQYNN
+1425 GIHGSDQYND

-1454 ADLEELEQII
+1454 SDLDELEQII

>member
-29 EKIKFCGKYGPYY
+29 EKIKFCGKYGPHY
-42 KYSFGDLGTEDWNN
+42 KYSFGDVGTEDWSN

-117 KQRLSSEDYQHLIQQ
+117 KQRLSNEDYQHLMDQK
-132 NGLID
+132 GLID
-137 WNMKEEGERQE
+137 WNMKEDGERE
-148 KIESKPLGLKPT
+148 EEMENKMLGLKST
-160 TSTADKEKKQNNT
+160 TSTADKEKKQSNT

-195 YTKNVKNDL
+195 YTKGINTQISTASS
-204 KIDTQTQLQEKLR
+204 KIDTQSQNEK
-217 IKQPKIES
+217 IAQQKEFNFYEES
-225 LAPKVDTNLNIL
+225 INSVNRDRWDT
-237 SKEEETFAK
+237 
-246 EKLKPWYNTTYG
+246 P
-258 LSKEQ
+258 KEQ
-263 RQDIK
+263 IEK
-268 DRYAWSKE
+268 SEA
-276 NPNKDV
+276 NKS
-282 ADFDHYDTQQEMKQ
+282 FSQ
-296 KLEATQ
+296 KKIAES
-302 PIPKEELKKA
+302 
-312 ASLTPPGTYTTQP
+312 ASLTPSDTYTTQP
-325 TTPAPQNT
+325 TTPVPQNT
-333 TITIPQITPVNTQGN
+333 TITTPQITKPQIQGN
-348 PSGSDI
+348 PSGIDT
-354 STEEQSEKSESFK
+354 STEEQSEQNASFLKGQASGQKLVAKVDKFLKSE
-367 KGEAAGQKIGAKI
+367 
-380 GNFLNSDG
+380 G
-388 VKAAGKYGAQAGQIA
+388 VKKAGEFGGKAGKVADIA
-403 DIVDGAIRSG
+403 DILVRSG
-413 NDWAPQNGFENTW
+413 NDWAPQTGFENTW
-426 DTASTIAMK
+426 DTASTLAMK
-435 FGPLGQA
+435 FGPLGKA
-442 VGGGMKVAKAFSD
+442 VGGGMKVAKVVSD
-455 ITGSIFGIK
+455 LFGSK
-464 TQDFAKDMATL
+464 TQNFAKDMATL
-475 ETVGGSYGGSTAMI
+475 ETVGGSYGGSSALI

-503 GLGSKH
+503 ASGARR
-509 RANKLIDRAR
+509 RANRLIDRAR
-519 IQQYAMQGIADDAR
+519 VQQYAMQGIADDAR

-592 IEFKAEITGTEV
+592 IEFNAEITGTEV

-746 HGGSITKSKEN
+746 HGGSITKSREN

-783 DLRTEGNKLYVNTD
+783 DLRTEGNKLYVNND

-890 DLLHMYNDD
+890 DLLHMYDDD

-914 KDNTTKRPFEDWIIT
+914 KDNTKKRPFEDWIIT

-934 ISSNYDLETAYKYV
+934 ISPNYDLETAYKYV

-955 WRSAVNSD
+955 WRNAVNSD
-963 DPEKELNQK
+963 DPEKELKQR
-972 DAETGE
+972 DAETGK

-983 PSIAPY
+983 PSVAPY

-1009 YEINEFRN
+1009 DEINEFRN

-1070 DAKTITNDGDY
+1070 DVKTITNDGDY

-1179 TPYPTSDYTSEFT
+1179 TPYPTSDYTPEFT

-1246 VGFRVPSAKDEIKLN
+1246 VGFRVPSAKDEVKLN

-1317 DVYRNKKNSKAYIYR
+1317 DVYHNKKNSKAYIYR

-1367 GVENTSKKGDNL
+1367 GIENTSKKGDNL

-1388 DKETKGGYNDPEYGY
+1388 EKETKGGYNDPEYGD

-1425 GIHGSDQYNN
+1425 GIHGSDQYND

>member
-1 MLNINNLNRARKIL
+1 MLNINNLNRARRVLSAQEGAKAPSIYESLYEQERIEQDLFQDFVNKNFKKIL
-15 SAHQGIKASFNTPN
+15 PKA
-29 EKIKFCGKYGPYY
+29 Y
-42 KYSFGDLGTEDWNN
+42 KSY
-56 GDVFSDLPPDKF
+56 PMHDKT
-68 YESEGGSA
+68 
-76 YLPPLEY
+76 
-83 ADGVDPNNI
+83 NI
-92 EQPIYKG
+92 
-99 YGYDKEGNYYYG
+99 
-111 VTQSEE
+111 
-117 KQRLSSEDYQHLIQQ
+117 
-132 NGLID
+132 
-137 WNMKEEGERQE
+137 NMKIIGDDARQQLKE
-148 KIESKPLGLKPT
+148 AYENQQGLG
-160 TSTADKEKKQNNT
+160 SFV
-173 AQSPIQSLTP
+173 S
-183 SAIQSPAPSLED
+183 
-195 YTKNVKNDL
+195 
-204 KIDTQTQLQEKLR
+204 
-217 IKQPKIES
+217 
-225 LAPKVDTNLNIL
+225 KVDTNLNL
-237 SKEEETFAK
+237 MSKEEETFAK

-276 NPNKDV
+276 NPDKDV

-312 ASLTPPGTYTTQP
+312 ASLTPPGEYTTQP
-325 TTPAPQNT
+325 TTPVPQNT
-333 TITIPQITPVNTQGN
+333 TITTPQVTPVIQGN

-367 KGEAAGQKIGAKI
+367 KGEDAGKKIGAKI

-442 VGGGMKVAKAFSD
+442 IGGGMKVAKAFSD
-455 ITGSIFGIK
+455 ITGSVFGIK
-464 TQDFAKDMATL
+464 TQNFAKDMATL

-563 VAKLGGTLTLNRGT
+563 VAKLGGTLSLNRGT
-577 ALQNSLLESF
+577 ALQNSLLESY

-604 YDSWE
+604 YDYWE
-609 PVIDFDEISLLK
+609 PIIDFDEISLLK

-630 IEVIETNTVQKS
+630 IEVIETDTVQKS

-697 ELEKRYKEYYDDD
+697 ELEKRYREYYEDG

-757 NTYQDA
+757 NKQEEP
-763 IDFYKNLGYT
+763 KK
-773 PQNYE
+773 P
-778 FIKSS
+778 SS
-783 DLRTEGNKLYVNTD
+783 
-797 EDAVH
+797 
-802 ELWHFI
+802 
-808 SKNIPDERFQE
+808 
-819 FYKDLSDSKISE
+819 
-831 LGGDLKF
+831 
-838 VNRTGN
+838 
-844 PQEFYDPSELLA
+844 
-856 RLFAAKYKTQGNS
+856 RL
-869 YTKEFFKNARSN
+869 
-881 ETKYGYNFR
+881 
-890 DLLHMYNDD
+890 
-899 NLVKLFSFKLNNEYK
+899 
-914 KDNTTKRPFEDWIIT
+914 FEDWIIT

-934 ISSNYDLETAYKYV
+934 ISPNYDLETAYKYV

-983 PSIAPY
+983 PSVAPY

-1009 YEINEFRN
+1009 NEINEFRN

-1070 DAKTITNDGDY
+1070 DVKTITNDGDY

-1159 NLLPE
+1159 NLFPE

-1179 TPYPTSDYTSEFT
+1179 TPQPTSDYTSEFT

-1203 PDNLNLDGWD
+1203 LDNLNLDGWD

-1317 DVYRNKKNSKAYIYR
+1317 DVYHNKKNSKAYIYR

-1367 GVENTSKKGDNL
+1367 GIENTSKKGDNL

-1388 DKETKGGYNDPEYGY
+1388 EKETKGGYNDPEYGD

-1425 GIHGSDQYNN
+1425 GIHGSDQYND

>member
-15 SAHQGIKASFNTPN
+15 SARQGTELSPTYNKRIKYLG
-29 EKIKFCGKYGPYY
+29 KFGDGY
-42 KYSFGDLGTEDWNN
+42 KYASSPVDIEDWSSEEL
-56 GDVFSDLPPDKF
+56 SDLPPEEYYKQKTGNTDFKN
-68 YESEGGSA
+68 
-76 YLPPLEY
+76 LEY
-83 ADGVDPNNI
+83 AEGLGPKNI
-92 EQPIYKG
+92 DSQFYKELEHVATTGGKSVYYGITSSGTKEVISQSKYNYLRSKGILDRTTETQASRSTSLSSTSKSEQPEGLFTEAPITDTWYKKP
-99 YGYDKEGNYYYG
+99 KE
-111 VTQSEE
+111 QK
-117 KQRLSSEDYQHLIQQ
+117 KQLEDDQRVP
-132 NGLID
+132 D
-137 WNMKEEGERQE
+137 QE
-148 KIESKPLGLKPT
+148 MAKASNP
-160 TSTADKEKKQNNT
+160 TST
-173 AQSPIQSLTP
+173 
-183 SAIQSPAPSLED
+183 
-195 YTKNVKNDL
+195 
-204 KIDTQTQLQEKLR
+204 TQ
-217 IKQPKIES
+217 I
-225 LAPKVDTNLNIL
+225 
-237 SKEEETFAK
+237 
-246 EKLKPWYNTTYG
+246 
-258 LSKEQ
+258 
-263 RQDIK
+263 
-268 DRYAWSKE
+268 
-276 NPNKDV
+276 
-282 ADFDHYDTQQEMKQ
+282 
-296 KLEATQ
+296 
-302 PIPKEELKKA
+302 
-312 ASLTPPGTYTTQP
+312 TQP

-333 TITIPQITPVNTQGN
+333 TVTTPQVTQPQIQRSPTGFDAYIQDPRN
-348 PSGSDI
+348 
-354 STEEQSEKSESFK
+354 SENSSFA
-367 KGEAAGQKIGAKI
+367 KGQAIGQKIGAKI

-388 VKAAGKYGAQAGQIA
+388 VKAAGNIGSKVSEVTGAL
-403 DIVDGAIRSG
+403 
-413 NDWAPQNGFENTW
+413 ENTLIDKTDFADDDPLTNGKGAKVF
-426 DTASTIAMK
+426 DTIQAVGAK
-435 FGPLGQA
+435 FGPVGNA
-442 VGGGMKVAKAFSD
+442 VAG
-455 ITGSIFGIK
+455 ITGAVKLANGLIK
-464 TQDFAKDMATL
+464 IGKSQDFAK
-475 ETVGGSYGGSTAMI
+475 TVDIGGYDGTMYDINRAV
-489 EDAANKAGKKYGLF
+489 DKAGKSYGFF
-503 GLGSKH
+503 GFNAKSK
-509 RANKLIDRAR
+509 ANKFIDRAR
-519 IQQYAMQGIADDAR
+519 IRQYALQGIEDDAR

-783 DLRTEGNKLYVNTD
+783 DLRTEGNKLYVNND

-869 YTKEFFKNARSN
+869 YTKEFFKNARAN

-914 KDNTTKRPFEDWIIT
+914 KDNTKKRPFEDWIIT

-934 ISSNYDLETAYKYV
+934 ISPNYDLETAYKYV

-955 WRSAVNSD
+955 WRRAVNSD
-963 DPEKELNQK
+963 DPEKALKQR
-972 DAETGE
+972 DAETGK

-983 PSIAPY
+983 PSVAPY

-1009 YEINEFRN
+1009 DEINEFRN

-1070 DAKTITNDGDY
+1070 DVKTITNDGDY

-1133 VDYTPVE
+1133 VDYAPVE

-1179 TPYPTSDYTSEFT
+1179 TPYPTSDYTPEFT

-1246 VGFRVPSAKDEIKLN
+1246 VGFRVPSAKDEVKLN

-1454 ADLEELEQII
+1454 SDLDELEQII

>member
-15 SAHQGIKASFNTPN
+15 SAQQGIKASFNTPD

-42 KYSFGDLGTEDWNN
+42 KYSFGDVGTEDWSN

-68 YESEGGSA
+68 YEYEGGSA

-117 KQRLSSEDYQHLIQQ
+117 KQRLSSEDYQHLMDQK
-132 NGLID
+132 GLID
-137 WNMKEEGERQE
+137 WNMKEDGERE
-148 KIESKPLGLKPT
+148 EEMENKMLGLKST
-160 TSTADKEKKQNNT
+160 TSTADKEKKQSNT

-183 SAIQSPAPSLED
+183 SAIQSPAPSLKD
-195 YTKNVKNDL
+195 YTKGINTQISTASS
-204 KIDTQTQLQEKLR
+204 KIDTQSQNEK
-217 IKQPKIES
+217 IAQQKEFNFYEES
-225 LAPKVDTNLNIL
+225 INSVNRDRWDT
-237 SKEEETFAK
+237 
-246 EKLKPWYNTTYG
+246 P
-258 LSKEQ
+258 KEQ
-263 RQDIK
+263 IEK
-268 DRYAWSKE
+268 SEA
-276 NPNKDV
+276 NKS
-282 ADFDHYDTQQEMKQ
+282 FSQ
-296 KLEATQ
+296 KKIA
-302 PIPKEELKKA
+302 KS
-312 ASLTPPGTYTTQP
+312 ASLTPSDTYTTQP

-333 TITIPQITPVNTQGN
+333 TITIPQVTQPQIQGN
-348 PSGSDI
+348 PSGTDT
-354 STEEQSEKSESFK
+354 STEEQSEQNASFLKGQASGQKLVAKVDKFLKSE
-367 KGEAAGQKIGAKI
+367 
-380 GNFLNSDG
+380 G
-388 VKAAGKYGAQAGQIA
+388 VKKAGEFGGKAAEVA
-403 DIVDGAIRSG
+403 DIVDNLVRSG
-413 NDWAPQNGFENTW
+413 NDWAPQTGFENTW
-426 DTASTIAMK
+426 DKASTIAMK
-435 FGPLGQA
+435 FGPLGKA
-442 VGGGMKVAKAFSD
+442 VGGGMKVAKVVSD
-455 ITGSIFGIK
+455 LFGSK

-475 ETVGGSYGGSTAMI
+475 ETVGGSYGGSSALI

-503 GLGSKH
+503 ASGARR
-509 RANKLIDRAR
+509 RANRLIDRAR
-519 IQQYAMQGIADDAR
+519 VQQYAMQGIADDAR

-630 IEVIETNTVQKS
+630 IEVIKTNTVQKS

-914 KDNTTKRPFEDWIIT
+914 KDNTKKRPFEDWIIT

-934 ISSNYDLETAYKYV
+934 ISPNYDLETAYKYV

-955 WRSAVNSD
+955 WRNAVNSD
-963 DPEKELNQK
+963 DPEKELKQR
-972 DAETGE
+972 DAETGK

-983 PSIAPY
+983 PSVAPY

-1009 YEINEFRN
+1009 DEINEFRN

-1070 DAKTITNDGDY
+1070 DVKTITNDGDY

-1179 TPYPTSDYTSEFT
+1179 TPYPTSDYTPEFT

-1367 GVENTSKKGDNL
+1367 GIENSSKKGDNL

-1388 DKETKGGYNDPEYGY
+1388 EKETKGGYNDPEYGN
-1403 RPNAYGGKFY
+1403 RPNAYGGRFY

-1425 GIHGSDQYNN
+1425 GIHGSDQYND

-1454 ADLEELEQII
+1454 SDLDELEQII

>member
-1 MLNINNLNRARKIL
+1 MLNINNLNRARRIL
-15 SAHQGIKASFNTPN
+15 SAQQGAELSPTSNK
-29 EKIKFCGKYGPYY
+29 KIKYLGKFGDGY
-42 KYSFGDLGTEDWNN
+42 KYASSPVGVEDWSSEEL
-56 GDVFSDLPPDKF
+56 SDLPPEKY
-68 YESEGGSA
+68 YEYKTGNTDFKN
-76 YLPPLEY
+76 LEY
-83 ADGVDPNNI
+83 AEGLGPKNI
-92 EQPIYKG
+92 DSQFYKELEHVATTGGKSVYYGITSSGTKEVISQSKYNYLRSKGILDRTTETQASRSTSLSSTSKSEQPEGLFTEAPITDTWYKKP
-99 YGYDKEGNYYYG
+99 KE
-111 VTQSEE
+111 QK
-117 KQRLSSEDYQHLIQQ
+117 KQLEDDQRVP
-132 NGLID
+132 D
-137 WNMKEEGERQE
+137 QE
-148 KIESKPLGLKPT
+148 MAKAANP
-160 TSTADKEKKQNNT
+160 TST
-173 AQSPIQSLTP
+173 
-183 SAIQSPAPSLED
+183 
-195 YTKNVKNDL
+195 
-204 KIDTQTQLQEKLR
+204 TQ
-217 IKQPKIES
+217 I
-225 LAPKVDTNLNIL
+225 
-237 SKEEETFAK
+237 
-246 EKLKPWYNTTYG
+246 
-258 LSKEQ
+258 
-263 RQDIK
+263 
-268 DRYAWSKE
+268 
-276 NPNKDV
+276 
-282 ADFDHYDTQQEMKQ
+282 
-296 KLEATQ
+296 
-302 PIPKEELKKA
+302 
-312 ASLTPPGTYTTQP
+312 TQP

-333 TITIPQITPVNTQGN
+333 TITTPQVTPVIQGN
-348 PSGSDI
+348 PSGSDT
-354 STEEQSEKSESFK
+354 STGEQPEESESFL
-367 KGEAAGQKIGAKI
+367 KGQAIGQKIGAKI
-380 GNFLNSDG
+380 GNVLNSDG
-388 VKAAGKYGAQAGQIA
+388 VKTAGEIGGKVGEAADIA
-403 DIVDGAIRSG
+403 DSLVRSG
-413 NDWAPQNGFENTW
+413 NDWAQTGLENTW
-426 DTASTIAMK
+426 DTASTFAMN
-435 FGPLGQA
+435 FGPLGKGI
-442 VGGGMKVAKAFSD
+442 GGGMKALKLFSD
-455 ITGSIFGIK
+455 LTGSIFGIK

-475 ETVGGSYGGSTAMI
+475 ETVGGSYGGSSALI
-489 EDAANKAGKKYGLF
+489 ADAADKAGKRYGLF
-503 GLGSKH
+503 GLGARN

-563 VAKLGGTLTLNRGT
+563 AAKLGGTLTLNRGT

-587 KKGGT
+587 KKGGN

-697 ELEKRYKEYYDDD
+697 ELEKRYKEYYEDD

-783 DLRTEGNKLYVNTD
+783 DLRTEGNKLYVNND

-808 SKNIPDERFQE
+808 SKNIPNERFQE

-869 YTKEFFKNARSN
+869 YTKEFFKNARAN

-899 NLVKLFSFKLNNEYK
+899 NLVKLFSFKLNNEHK
-914 KDNTTKRPFEDWIIT
+914 KDNTEKRPFEDWIIT

-934 ISSNYDLETAYKYV
+934 ISPNYDLETAYKYV

-963 DPEKELNQK
+963 DPEKALKQR
-972 DAETGE
+972 DAETGK

-983 PSIAPY
+983 PSVAPY

-1009 YEINEFRN
+1009 NEINEFRN

-1070 DAKTITNDGDY
+1070 DVKTITNDGDY
-1081 ELTTDKDKLDNEL
+1081 ELTTDEDKLDNEL

-1099 GTNGIMKTHD
+1099 GTNGIIKTHD

-1179 TPYPTSDYTSEFT
+1179 TPYPTSDYTPEFT

-1246 VGFRVPSAKDEIKLN
+1246 VGFRVPSAKDEVKLN

-1317 DVYRNKKNSKAYIYR
+1317 DVYHNKKNSKAYIYR

-1367 GVENTSKKGDNL
+1367 GIENSSKKGDNL

-1388 DKETKGGYNDPEYGY
+1388 KRETKGGYNDPEYGN
-1403 RPNAYGGKFY
+1403 RPNAYGGRFY

-1425 GIHGSDQYNN
+1425 GIHGSDQYND

-1454 ADLEELEQII
+1454 SDLDELEQII

>member
-15 SAHQGIKASFNTPN
+15 SAQQGIKASFNTPD

-42 KYSFGDLGTEDWNN
+42 KYSFGNVGTEDWNN

-117 KQRLSSEDYQHLIQQ
+117 KQRLSSEDYYHLMDQK
-132 NGLID
+132 GLID
-137 WNMKEEGERQE
+137 WNMKEDGEREE
-148 KIESKPLGLKPT
+148 KMENKMLGLKST
-160 TSTADKEKKQNNT
+160 TSTADKEKKQSNT
-173 AQSPIQSLTP
+173 AQSSIQSLTP

-246 EKLKPWYNTTYG
+246 EKLKPQYNTTYG

-276 NPNKDV
+276 NPDKDV

-302 PIPKEELKKA
+302 PVPKEELKKA

-325 TTPAPQNT
+325 TTPVPQNT
-333 TITIPQITPVNTQGN
+333 TITIPQITPVNIQGN
-348 PSGSDI
+348 TSGTDI
-354 STEEQSEKSESFK
+354 STEEQSEQNASFLKGQASGQKLVAKVDKFLKSE
-367 KGEAAGQKIGAKI
+367 
-380 GNFLNSDG
+380 G
-388 VKAAGKYGAQAGQIA
+388 VKKAGKFGEKAAEAA
-403 DIVDGAIRSG
+403 DIVDNLVRSG
-413 NDWAPQNGFENTW
+413 NDWAPQTGFENTW
-426 DTASTIAMK
+426 DKASTIAMK
-435 FGPLGQA
+435 FGPLGKA
-442 VGGGMKVAKAFSD
+442 VGGGMKVAKVVSD
-455 ITGSIFGIK
+455 LFGSK
-464 TQDFAKDMATL
+464 TQNFAKDMATL
-475 ETVGGSYGGSTAMI
+475 ETVGGSYGGSSALI

-503 GLGSKH
+503 ASGARR
-509 RANKLIDRAR
+509 RANRLIDRAR
-519 IQQYAMQGIADDAR
+519 VQQYAMQGIADDAR

-746 HGGSITKSKEN
+746 HGGSITKSREN

-783 DLRTEGNKLYVNTD
+783 DLRTEGNKLYVNND

-819 FYKDLSDSKISE
+819 FYKDLSDSKISK

-869 YTKEFFKNARSN
+869 YTKEFFKNARAN

-899 NLVKLFSFKLNNEYK
+899 NLVKLFSFKLNNEHK
-914 KDNTTKRPFEDWIIT
+914 KDNMEKRPFEDWIIT

-934 ISSNYDLETAYKYV
+934 ISPNYDLETAYKYV

-955 WRSAVNSD
+955 WRNAVNSD
-963 DPEKELNQK
+963 DPEKELKQR
-972 DAETGE
+972 DAETGK

-983 PSIAPY
+983 PSVAPY

-1009 YEINEFRN
+1009 DEINEFRN

-1070 DAKTITNDGDY
+1070 DVKTITNDGDY
-1081 ELTTDKDKLDNEL
+1081 ALTIDKDKLDNEL

-1179 TPYPTSDYTSEFT
+1179 TPQPTSDYTSEFT

-1317 DVYRNKKNSKAYIYR
+1317 DVYHNKKNSKAYIYR

-1367 GVENTSKKGDNL
+1367 GIENTSKKGDNL

-1388 DKETKGGYNDPEYGY
+1388 EKETKGGYSDPEYGD

-1425 GIHGSDQYNN
+1425 GIHGSDQYND

>member
-15 SAHQGIKASFNTPN
+15 SAQQGIKASFNTPD

-42 KYSFGDLGTEDWNN
+42 KYSFGDVGTEDWDN

-68 YESEGGSA
+68 YEYEGGSA

-117 KQRLSSEDYQHLIQQ
+117 KQRLSSEDYKHLMDQK
-132 NGLID
+132 GLID
-137 WNMKEEGERQE
+137 WNMKEDGERE
-148 KIESKPLGLKPT
+148 EEMENKMLGLKST
-160 TSTADKEKKQNNT
+160 TSTADKEKKQSNT

-217 IKQPKIES
+217 IKQPKIEP

-246 EKLKPWYNTTYG
+246 EKLKHQYSTTYG

-276 NPNKDV
+276 NPDKDV
-282 ADFDHYDTQQEMKQ
+282 ADFEHYDTQKEMKQ

-302 PIPKEELKKA
+302 PIPKEELGEA
-312 ASLTPPGTYTTQP
+312 SSLTPPGTYTTQP
-325 TTPAPQNT
+325 TTPVPQNT
-333 TITIPQITPVNTQGN
+333 TITIPQITKPQIQGN
-348 PSGSDI
+348 SSGTDT
-354 STEEQSEKSESFK
+354 STEEQPEQNTSFLKGQASGQKLVAKVDKFLKSE
-367 KGEAAGQKIGAKI
+367 
-380 GNFLNSDG
+380 G
-388 VKAAGKYGAQAGQIA
+388 VKKAGEFGGKAAEAA
-403 DIVDGAIRSG
+403 DIVDNLVRSG
-413 NDWAPQNGFENTW
+413 NDWAPQTGFENTW
-426 DTASTIAMK
+426 DKASTIAMK
-435 FGPLGQA
+435 FGPLGKA
-442 VGGGMKVAKAFSD
+442 VGGGMKVAKVVSD
-455 ITGSIFGIK
+455 LFGSK
-464 TQDFAKDMATL
+464 TQAFAEDKDTL
-475 ETVGGSYGGSTAMI
+475 GTVGGSYWGSTAMI
-489 EDAANKAGKKYGLF
+489 KDAADKAGKKYGLF
-503 GLGSKH
+503 ASGARR
-509 RANKLIDRAR
+509 RANRLIDRAR
-519 IQQYAMQGIADDAR
+519 VQQYAMQGIADDAR

-746 HGGSITKSKEN
+746 HGGSITKSREN
-757 NTYQDA
+757 NTYQDV

-783 DLRTEGNKLYVNTD
+783 DLRTEGNKLYVNND

-869 YTKEFFKNARSN
+869 YTKEFFKNARAN

-899 NLVKLFSFKLNNEYK
+899 NLVKLFSFKLNNEHK
-914 KDNTTKRPFEDWIIT
+914 KDNMKKRPFEDWIIT

-934 ISSNYDLETAYKYV
+934 ISPNYDLETAYKYV

-955 WRSAVNSD
+955 WRNAVNSD
-963 DPEKELNQK
+963 DPEKELKQR
-972 DAETGE
+972 DAETGK

-983 PSIAPY
+983 PSVAPY

-1009 YEINEFRN
+1009 DEINEFRN

-1070 DAKTITNDGDY
+1070 DVKTITNDGDY

-1179 TPYPTSDYTSEFT
+1179 NPYPTSDYTPEFT

-1317 DVYRNKKNSKAYIYR
+1317 DVYHNKKNSKAYIYR

-1367 GVENTSKKGDNL
+1367 GIENTSKKGDNL

-1388 DKETKGGYNDPEYGY
+1388 EKETKGGYNDPEYGD

-1425 GIHGSDQYNN
+1425 GIHGSDQYND

>member
-15 SAHQGIKASFNTPN
+15 SAQQGIKASFNTPN
-29 EKIKFCGKYGPYY
+29 EKIKFCGKYGPHY
-42 KYSFGDLGTEDWNN
+42 KYSFGNVGTEDWSN
-56 GDVFSDLPPDKF
+56 GDVFSNLPPDKF

-117 KQRLSSEDYQHLIQQ
+117 KQRLSSEDYYHLMDQK
-132 NGLID
+132 GLID
-137 WNMKEEGERQE
+137 WNMKEDGERE
-148 KIESKPLGLKPT
+148 EEMENKMLGLKST
-160 TSTADKEKKQNNT
+160 TSTADKEKKQSNT

-195 YTKNVKNDL
+195 YTKGINTQISTASS
-204 KIDTQTQLQEKLR
+204 KIDTQSQNEK
-217 IKQPKIES
+217 IAQQKEFNFYEES
-225 LAPKVDTNLNIL
+225 INSVNRDRWDT
-237 SKEEETFAK
+237 
-246 EKLKPWYNTTYG
+246 P
-258 LSKEQ
+258 KEQ
-263 RQDIK
+263 IEK
-268 DRYAWSKE
+268 SEA
-276 NPNKDV
+276 NKS
-282 ADFDHYDTQQEMKQ
+282 FSQ
-296 KLEATQ
+296 KKIAES
-302 PIPKEELKKA
+302 
-312 ASLTPPGTYTTQP
+312 ASLTPSDTQTSQSTTFTLQGGQSAVP
-325 TTPAPQNT
+325 TSQST
-333 TITIPQITPVNTQGN
+333 TITTPQITPVNIQGN
-348 PSGSDI
+348 PSGTDT
-354 STEEQSEKSESFK
+354 STEEQSEQNASFLKGQASGQKLVANVGKFLKSE
-367 KGEAAGQKIGAKI
+367 
-380 GNFLNSDG
+380 G
-388 VKAAGKYGAQAGQIA
+388 VKKAGEFGKKAGEVA
-403 DIVDGAIRSG
+403 DIVDNLVRSG
-413 NDWAPQNGFENTW
+413 NDWAPQTGFENTW
-426 DTASTIAMK
+426 DKASTIAMK
-435 FGPLGQA
+435 FGPLGKA
-442 VGGGMKVAKAFSD
+442 VGGGMKVAKVVSD
-455 ITGSIFGIK
+455 LFGSK

-475 ETVGGSYGGSTAMI
+475 ETVGGSYGGSSALI

-503 GLGSKH
+503 ASGARR
-509 RANKLIDRAR
+509 RANRLIDRAR
-519 IQQYAMQGIADDAR
+519 VQQYAMQGIADDAR

-577 ALQNSLLESF
+577 TLQNSLLESF

-869 YTKEFFKNARSN
+869 YTKEFFKNARAN

-914 KDNTTKRPFEDWIIT
+914 KDNTKKRPFEDWIIT

-934 ISSNYDLETAYKYV
+934 ISPNYDLETAYKYV

-955 WRSAVNSD
+955 WRNAVNSD
-963 DPEKELNQK
+963 DPEKELKQR
-972 DAETGE
+972 DAETGI

-983 PSIAPY
+983 PSVAPY

-1009 YEINEFRN
+1009 DEINEFRN

-1070 DAKTITNDGDY
+1070 DMKTITNDGDY

-1179 TPYPTSDYTSEFT
+1179 TPYPTSDYTPEFT

-1246 VGFRVPSAKDEIKLN
+1246 VGFRVPSAKDEVKLN

-1454 ADLEELEQII
+1454 SDLDELEQII

>member
-1 MLNINNLNRARKIL
+1 MLNINNLNRARRIL
-15 SAHQGIKASFNTPN
+15 SAQQGAELSPTSNK
-29 EKIKFCGKYGPYY
+29 KIKYLGKFGDGY
-42 KYSFGDLGTEDWNN
+42 KYASSPMDVEDWSSEE
-56 GDVFSDLPPDKF
+56 FSDLPPEKYYEYKTGNTDFKNLKYAEGLGPKNIDSQFYKELEHFTTTGGKSVYYGITSSGTKEIISQSQYNYLRSKGILDKTT
-68 YESEGGSA
+68 EIQASRSTS
-76 YLPPLEY
+76 LSSTSKS
-83 ADGVDPNNI
+83 
-92 EQPIYKG
+92 EQPEGLFAEAPIADTWYKKP
-99 YGYDKEGNYYYG
+99 KE
-111 VTQSEE
+111 QK
-117 KQRLSSEDYQHLIQQ
+117 KQLEDDQRVP
-132 NGLID
+132 D
-137 WNMKEEGERQE
+137 QE
-148 KIESKPLGLKPT
+148 MAKASNP
-160 TSTADKEKKQNNT
+160 TST
-173 AQSPIQSLTP
+173 
-183 SAIQSPAPSLED
+183 
-195 YTKNVKNDL
+195 
-204 KIDTQTQLQEKLR
+204 TQT
-217 IKQPKIES
+217 I
-225 LAPKVDTNLNIL
+225 
-237 SKEEETFAK
+237 
-246 EKLKPWYNTTYG
+246 
-258 LSKEQ
+258 
-263 RQDIK
+263 
-268 DRYAWSKE
+268 
-276 NPNKDV
+276 
-282 ADFDHYDTQQEMKQ
+282 
-296 KLEATQ
+296 
-302 PIPKEELKKA
+302 
-312 ASLTPPGTYTTQP
+312 QP

-333 TITIPQITPVNTQGN
+333 TVTTPQVTIPQTQGN
-348 PSGSDI
+348 PSGTDT
-354 STEEQSEKSESFK
+354 STEEQPKQSESFL
-367 KGEAAGQKIGAKI
+367 KGQAIGQKIGAKI
-380 GNFLNSDG
+380 GNVLNSDG
-388 VKAAGKYGAQAGQIA
+388 VKTAGEIGGKVGEVADIA
-403 DIVDGAIRSG
+403 DSLVRSG
-413 NDWAPQNGFENTW
+413 NDWAQTRLDNTW
-426 DTASTIAMK
+426 NTASTFAMR
-435 FGPLGQA
+435 FGPLGKGI
-442 VGGGMKVAKAFSD
+442 GGGMKALKLFSD
-455 ITGSIFGIK
+455 LTGSVFGIK
-464 TQDFAKDMATL
+464 SQAFAEDKGTL
-475 ETVGGSYGGSTAMI
+475 ETVGDFYWGSTAMI
-489 EDAANKAGKKYGLF
+489 KDAADKAGKRYGLF
-503 GLGSKH
+503 GLGAKN

-563 VAKLGGTLTLNRGT
+563 AAKLGGTLTLNRGT

-914 KDNTTKRPFEDWIIT
+914 KDNTKKRPFEDWIIT

-934 ISSNYDLETAYKYV
+934 ISPNYDLETAYKYV

-1009 YEINEFRN
+1009 DEINEFIN

-1070 DAKTITNDGDY
+1070 DVKTITNNGDY
-1081 ELTTDKDKLDNEL
+1081 ELTTDEDKLDNEL

-1179 TPYPTSDYTSEFT
+1179 NPYPTSDYTPEFT

-1246 VGFRVPSAKDEIKLN
+1246 VGFRVPSAKDEVKLN

-1317 DVYRNKKNSKAYIYR
+1317 DVYHNKKNSKAYIYR

-1367 GVENTSKKGDNL
+1367 GIENTSKKGDNL

-1388 DKETKGGYNDPEYGY
+1388 EKETKGGYNDPEYGD

-1425 GIHGSDQYNN
+1425 GIHGSDQYND

>member
-29 EKIKFCGKYGPYY
+29 EKIKFCGKYGPHY
-42 KYSFGDLGTEDWNN
+42 KYSFGDVGTEDWNN

-117 KQRLSSEDYQHLIQQ
+117 KQRLSSEDYDHLMDQK
-132 NGLID
+132 GLID
-137 WNMKEEGERQE
+137 WNMKEDSERE
-148 KIESKPLGLKPT
+148 EEMENKMLGLKST
-160 TSTADKEKKQNNT
+160 TSTADKEKKQSNT
-173 AQSPIQSLTP
+173 AQSPIQTLTP
-183 SAIQSPAPSLED
+183 TPLQSPAPSLKD
-195 YTKNVKNDL
+195 YTKGINTQISTASS
-204 KIDTQTQLQEKLR
+204 KIDTQSQNEKIAQQKEFNFYEESINSAKRDRWDTPKEQIEKGEANKSFSQEK
-217 IKQPKIES
+217 I
-225 LAPKVDTNLNIL
+225 
-237 SKEEETFAK
+237 AK
-246 EKLKPWYNTTYG
+246 
-258 LSKEQ
+258 S
-263 RQDIK
+263 
-268 DRYAWSKE
+268 
-276 NPNKDV
+276 
-282 ADFDHYDTQQEMKQ
+282 
-296 KLEATQ
+296 
-302 PIPKEELKKA
+302 
-312 ASLTPPGTYTTQP
+312 ASLTPSDTYTTQP
-325 TTPAPQNT
+325 TTPVPQNT
-333 TITIPQITPVNTQGN
+333 TITTPQITKPQIQGN
-348 PSGSDI
+348 PSGIDT
-354 STEEQSEKSESFK
+354 STEEQSEQNASFLKGQASGQKLVEKVDKFLKSE
-367 KGEAAGQKIGAKI
+367 
-380 GNFLNSDG
+380 G
-388 VKAAGKYGAQAGQIA
+388 VKKAGEFGGKAAEAA
-403 DIVDGAIRSG
+403 DIVDNLVRSG
-413 NDWAPQNGFENTW
+413 NDWAPQTGFENTW
-426 DTASTIAMK
+426 DKASTIAMK
-435 FGPLGQA
+435 FGPLGKA
-442 VGGGMKVAKAFSD
+442 VGGGMKAAKLVSD
-455 ITGSIFGIK
+455 LTGSIFGIK

-475 ETVGGSYGGSTAMI
+475 ETVGGSYGGSSALI
-489 EDAANKAGKKYGLF
+489 ADAADKAGKKYGLF
-503 GLGSKH
+503 GLGAKH

-783 DLRTEGNKLYVNTD
+783 DLRTEGNKLYVNND

-899 NLVKLFSFKLNNEYK
+899 NLVKLFSFKLNNEHK
-914 KDNTTKRPFEDWIIT
+914 KDNTKKRPFEDWIIT

-934 ISSNYDLETAYKYV
+934 ISPNYDLETAYKYV

-955 WRSAVNSD
+955 WRNAVNSD
-963 DPEKELNQK
+963 DPERELRQR
-972 DAETGE
+972 DAETGK

-983 PSIAPY
+983 PSVAPY

-1009 YEINEFRN
+1009 DEINEFRN

-1070 DAKTITNDGDY
+1070 DVKTITNDGDY

-1140 TDETAVVKK
+1140 TDESAVVKK

-1179 TPYPTSDYTSEFT
+1179 NPYPTSDYTPEFT

-1246 VGFRVPSAKDEIKLN
+1246 VGFRVPSAKDEVKLN

-1317 DVYRNKKNSKAYIYR
+1317 DVYHNKKNSKAYIYR

-1367 GVENTSKKGDNL
+1367 GIENTSKKGDNL

-1388 DKETKGGYNDPEYGY
+1388 EKETKGGYNDPEYGD

-1425 GIHGSDQYNN
+1425 GIHGSDQYND

>member
-15 SAHQGIKASFNTPN
+15 SAQQGIKASFNTPD

-42 KYSFGDLGTEDWNN
+42 KYSFGNVGTEDWNN

-117 KQRLSSEDYQHLIQQ
+117 KQRLSSEDYYHLMDQK
-132 NGLID
+132 GLID
-137 WNMKEEGERQE
+137 WNMKEDGEREE
-148 KIESKPLGLKPT
+148 KMENKMLGLKST
-160 TSTADKEKKQNNT
+160 TSTADKEKKQSNT
-173 AQSPIQSLTP
+173 AQSSIQSLTP

-246 EKLKPWYNTTYG
+246 EKLKPQYNTTYG

-276 NPNKDV
+276 NPDKDV

-302 PIPKEELKKA
+302 PVPKEELKKA

-325 TTPAPQNT
+325 TTPVPQNT
-333 TITIPQITPVNTQGN
+333 TITIPQITPVNIQGN
-348 PSGSDI
+348 TSGTDI
-354 STEEQSEKSESFK
+354 STEEQSEQNASFLKGQASGQKLVAKVDKFLKSE
-367 KGEAAGQKIGAKI
+367 
-380 GNFLNSDG
+380 G
-388 VKAAGKYGAQAGQIA
+388 VKKAGKFGEKAAEAA
-403 DIVDGAIRSG
+403 DIVDNLVRSG
-413 NDWAPQNGFENTW
+413 NDWAPQTGFENTW
-426 DTASTIAMK
+426 DKASTIAMK
-435 FGPLGQA
+435 FGPLGKA
-442 VGGGMKVAKAFSD
+442 VGGGMKVAKVVSD
-455 ITGSIFGIK
+455 LFGSK
-464 TQDFAKDMATL
+464 TQNFAKDMATL
-475 ETVGGSYGGSTAMI
+475 ETVGGSYGGSSALI

-503 GLGSKH
+503 ASGARR
-509 RANKLIDRAR
+509 RANRLIDRAR
-519 IQQYAMQGIADDAR
+519 VQQYAMQGIADDAR

-746 HGGSITKSKEN
+746 HGGSITKSREN

-783 DLRTEGNKLYVNTD
+783 DLRTEGNKLYVNND

-869 YTKEFFKNARSN
+869 YTKEFFKNARAN

-899 NLVKLFSFKLNNEYK
+899 NLVKLFSFKLNNEHK
-914 KDNTTKRPFEDWIIT
+914 KDNMKKRPFEDWIIT

-934 ISSNYDLETAYKYV
+934 ISPNYDLETAYKYV

-955 WRSAVNSD
+955 WRNAVNSD
-963 DPEKELNQK
+963 DPEKELKQR
-972 DAETGE
+972 DAETGK

-983 PSIAPY
+983 PSVAPY

-1009 YEINEFRN
+1009 DEINEFRN

-1070 DAKTITNDGDY
+1070 DVKTITNDGDY

-1140 TDETAVVKK
+1140 TDESAVVKK

-1179 TPYPTSDYTSEFT
+1179 TPQPTSDYTSEFT
-1192 PSETTSESTQV
+1192 PSETASESTQV

-1317 DVYRNKKNSKAYIYR
+1317 DVYHNKKNSKAYIYR

-1367 GVENTSKKGDNL
+1367 GIENTSKKGDNL

-1388 DKETKGGYNDPEYGY
+1388 EKETKGGYNDPEYGD

-1425 GIHGSDQYNN
+1425 GIHGSDQYND

>member
-1 MLNINNLNRARKIL
+1 MLNINNLNRARRIL
-15 SAHQGIKASFNTPN
+15 SAQQGAELSPTSNK
-29 EKIKFCGKYGPYY
+29 KIKYLGKFGDGY
-42 KYSFGDLGTEDWNN
+42 KYASSPMGVEDWSSEEL
-56 GDVFSDLPPDKF
+56 SDLPPEKY
-68 YESEGGSA
+68 YEQKTGNTDFKN
-76 YLPPLEY
+76 LEY
-83 ADGVDPNNI
+83 AEGLGPKNI
-92 EQPIYKG
+92 DSQFYKELEHVATTGGKSVYYGITSSGTKEVISQSKYNYLRSKGILDRTTETQASRSTSLSSTSKSEQPEGLFAEAPIADTWYKKP
-99 YGYDKEGNYYYG
+99 KE
-111 VTQSEE
+111 QK
-117 KQRLSSEDYQHLIQQ
+117 KQLEDDQRVP
-132 NGLID
+132 D
-137 WNMKEEGERQE
+137 QE
-148 KIESKPLGLKPT
+148 MAKALNP
-160 TSTADKEKKQNNT
+160 TST
-173 AQSPIQSLTP
+173 
-183 SAIQSPAPSLED
+183 
-195 YTKNVKNDL
+195 
-204 KIDTQTQLQEKLR
+204 TQ
-217 IKQPKIES
+217 
-225 LAPKVDTNLNIL
+225 
-237 SKEEETFAK
+237 
-246 EKLKPWYNTTYG
+246 
-258 LSKEQ
+258 
-263 RQDIK
+263 
-268 DRYAWSKE
+268 
-276 NPNKDV
+276 
-282 ADFDHYDTQQEMKQ
+282 
-296 KLEATQ
+296 
-302 PIPKEELKKA
+302 
-312 ASLTPPGTYTTQP
+312 TTQP

-333 TITIPQITPVNTQGN
+333 TITTPQVTPVIQGN
-348 PSGSDI
+348 PSGSDT
-354 STEEQSEKSESFK
+354 STGEQPEKSESFL
-367 KGEAAGQKIGAKI
+367 KGQAIGQKIGAKI
-380 GNFLNSDG
+380 GNVLNSDG
-388 VKAAGKYGAQAGQIA
+388 VKTAGEIGGKVGEAADIA
-403 DIVDGAIRSG
+403 DSLVRSG
-413 NDWAPQNGFENTW
+413 NDWAQTGLENTW
-426 DTASTIAMK
+426 NTASTFAMN
-435 FGPLGQA
+435 FGPLGKGI
-442 VGGGMKVAKAFSD
+442 GGGMKALKLFSD
-455 ITGSIFGIK
+455 LTGSIFGIK

-475 ETVGGSYGGSTAMI
+475 ETVGGSYGGSSALI
-489 EDAANKAGKKYGLF
+489 ADAADKAGKRYGLF
-503 GLGSKH
+503 GLGARN

-552 MSGGY
+552 ISGGY

-609 PVIDFDEISLLK
+609 PIIDFDEISLLK

-783 DLRTEGNKLYVNTD
+783 DLRTEGNKLYVNND

-838 VNRTGN
+838 VNRTRN

-869 YTKEFFKNARSN
+869 YTKEFFKNARAN

-899 NLVKLFSFKLNNEYK
+899 NLVKLFSFKLNNEHK
-914 KDNTTKRPFEDWIIT
+914 KDNTEKRPFEDWIIT

-934 ISSNYDLETAYKYV
+934 ISPNYDLETAYKYV

-963 DPEKELNQK
+963 DPEKELKQR
-972 DAETGE
+972 DAETGK

-1009 YEINEFRN
+1009 DEINEFRN

-1070 DAKTITNDGDY
+1070 DVKTITNDGDY

-1179 TPYPTSDYTSEFT
+1179 NPYPTSDYTPEFT

-1317 DVYRNKKNSKAYIYR
+1317 DVYHNKKNSKAYIYR

-1367 GVENTSKKGDNL
+1367 GIENTSKKGDNL

-1388 DKETKGGYNDPEYGY
+1388 EKETKGGYNDPEYGD

-1425 GIHGSDQYNN
+1425 GIHGSDQYND

>member
-15 SAHQGIKASFNTPN
+15 SAQQGIKASFNTPN
-29 EKIKFCGKYGPYY
+29 EKIKFCGKYGPHY
-42 KYSFGDLGTEDWNN
+42 KYSFGNVGTEDWSN

-117 KQRLSSEDYQHLIQQ
+117 KQRLSSEDYQHLMDQK
-132 NGLID
+132 GLID
-137 WNMKEEGERQE
+137 WNMKEDGERQE
-148 KIESKPLGLKPT
+148 EMENKMLGLKST
-160 TSTADKEKKQNNT
+160 TSTADKEKKQSNT

-183 SAIQSPAPSLED
+183 STIQSPAPSLED
-195 YTKNVKNDL
+195 YTKGINTQISTASS
-204 KIDTQTQLQEKLR
+204 KIDTQSQNEK
-217 IKQPKIES
+217 IAQQKEFNFYEES
-225 LAPKVDTNLNIL
+225 VNSVNRDRWDT
-237 SKEEETFAK
+237 
-246 EKLKPWYNTTYG
+246 P
-258 LSKEQ
+258 KEQ
-263 RQDIK
+263 IEK
-268 DRYAWSKE
+268 SEA
-276 NPNKDV
+276 NKS
-282 ADFDHYDTQQEMKQ
+282 FSQ
-296 KLEATQ
+296 KKIA
-302 PIPKEELKKA
+302 KS
-312 ASLTPPGTYTTQP
+312 ASLTPSDTQTIQP

-333 TITIPQITPVNTQGN
+333 TPQVTIPQTQGN
-348 PSGSDI
+348 PSGTDT
-354 STEEQSEKSESFK
+354 STEEQPKQSESFL
-367 KGEAAGQKIGAKI
+367 KGQAIGQKIGAKI
-380 GNFLNSDG
+380 GNVLNSDG
-388 VKAAGKYGAQAGQIA
+388 VKTAGEIGGKVGEAADIA
-403 DIVDGAIRSG
+403 DSLVRSG
-413 NDWAPQNGFENTW
+413 KNWAAQTGLENAW
-426 DTASTIAMK
+426 GTASTFAMR
-435 FGPLGQA
+435 FGPLGKGI
-442 VGGGMKVAKAFSD
+442 GGGMKALKLFSD
-455 ITGSIFGIK
+455 LTGSAFGIK
-464 TQDFAKDMATL
+464 SQAFAEDKGTL
-475 ETVGGSYGGSTAMI
+475 GTVGDFYMGSTAMI
-489 EDAANKAGKKYGLF
+489 KDAADKAGKQYGLF
-503 GLGSKH
+503 SLGAKR
-509 RANKLIDRAR
+509 RADKLIDRAR

-783 DLRTEGNKLYVNTD
+783 DLRTEGNKLYVNND

-869 YTKEFFKNARSN
+869 YTKEFFKNARAN

-899 NLVKLFSFKLNNEYK
+899 NLVKLFSFKLNNEHK
-914 KDNTTKRPFEDWIIT
+914 KDNMKKRPFEDWIIT

-934 ISSNYDLETAYKYV
+934 ISPNYDLETAYKYV

-955 WRSAVNSD
+955 WRNAVNSD
-963 DPEKELNQK
+963 DPEKELKQR
-972 DAETGE
+972 DAETGK

-983 PSIAPY
+983 PSVAPY

-1009 YEINEFRN
+1009 DEINEFRN

-1070 DAKTITNDGDY
+1070 DVKTITNDGDY

-1179 TPYPTSDYTSEFT
+1179 TPQPTSDYTPEFT
-1192 PSETTSESTQV
+1192 PSETTSGSTQV

-1317 DVYRNKKNSKAYIYR
+1317 DVYHNKKNSKAYIYR

-1367 GVENTSKKGDNL
+1367 GIENTSKKGDNL

-1388 DKETKGGYNDPEYGY
+1388 EKETKGGYNDPEYGD

-1425 GIHGSDQYNN
+1425 GIHGSDQYND

>member
-15 SAHQGIKASFNTPN
+15 SAQQGIKASFNTPD

-42 KYSFGDLGTEDWNN
+42 KYSFGNVGTEDWNN

-117 KQRLSSEDYQHLIQQ
+117 KQRLSSEDYYHLMDQK
-132 NGLID
+132 GLID
-137 WNMKEEGERQE
+137 WNMKEDGEREE
-148 KIESKPLGLKPT
+148 KMENKMLGLKST
-160 TSTADKEKKQNNT
+160 TSTADKEKKQSNT
-173 AQSPIQSLTP
+173 AQSSIQSLTP

-246 EKLKPWYNTTYG
+246 EKLKPQYNTTYG

-276 NPNKDV
+276 NPDKDV

-302 PIPKEELKKA
+302 PVPKEELKKA

-325 TTPAPQNT
+325 TTPVPQNT
-333 TITIPQITPVNTQGN
+333 TITIPQITPVNIQGN
-348 PSGSDI
+348 TSGTDI
-354 STEEQSEKSESFK
+354 STEEQSEQNASFLKGQASGQKLVAKVDKFLKSE
-367 KGEAAGQKIGAKI
+367 
-380 GNFLNSDG
+380 G
-388 VKAAGKYGAQAGQIA
+388 VKKAGKFGEKAAEAA
-403 DIVDGAIRSG
+403 DIVDNLVRSG
-413 NDWAPQNGFENTW
+413 NDWAPQTGFENTW
-426 DTASTIAMK
+426 DKASTIAMK
-435 FGPLGQA
+435 FGPLGKA
-442 VGGGMKVAKAFSD
+442 VGGGMKVAKVVSD
-455 ITGSIFGIK
+455 LFGSK
-464 TQDFAKDMATL
+464 TQNFAKDMATL
-475 ETVGGSYGGSTAMI
+475 ETVGGSYGGSSALI

-503 GLGSKH
+503 ASGARR
-509 RANKLIDRAR
+509 RANRLIDRAR
-519 IQQYAMQGIADDAR
+519 VQQYAMQGIADDAR

-746 HGGSITKSKEN
+746 HGGSITKSREN

-783 DLRTEGNKLYVNTD
+783 DLRTEGNKLYVNND

-819 FYKDLSDSKISE
+819 FYKDLSDSKISK

-869 YTKEFFKNARSN
+869 YTKEFFKNARAN

-899 NLVKLFSFKLNNEYK
+899 NLVKLFSFKLNNEHK
-914 KDNTTKRPFEDWIIT
+914 KDNMKKRPFEDWIIT

-934 ISSNYDLETAYKYV
+934 ISPNYDLETAYKYV

-955 WRSAVNSD
+955 WRNAVNSD
-963 DPEKELNQK
+963 DPEKELKQR
-972 DAETGE
+972 DAETGK

-983 PSIAPY
+983 PSVAPY

-1009 YEINEFRN
+1009 DEINEFRN

-1070 DAKTITNDGDY
+1070 DVKTITNDGDY

-1179 TPYPTSDYTSEFT
+1179 TPYPTSDYTPEFT

-1317 DVYRNKKNSKAYIYR
+1317 DVYHNKKNSKAYIYR

-1367 GVENTSKKGDNL
+1367 GIENTSKKGDNL

-1388 DKETKGGYNDPEYGY
+1388 EKETKGGYNDPEYGD

-1425 GIHGSDQYNN
+1425 GIHGSDQYND